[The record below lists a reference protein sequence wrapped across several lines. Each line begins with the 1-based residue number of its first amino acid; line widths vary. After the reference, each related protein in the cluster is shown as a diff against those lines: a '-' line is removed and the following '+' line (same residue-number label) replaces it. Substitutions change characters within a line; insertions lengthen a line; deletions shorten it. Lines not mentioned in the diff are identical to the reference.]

1 MKKRLIALLLAF
13 VMVLGLTATVFA
25 EGGISI
31 ASIQPE
37 APTHT
42 YIFQAGGVEI
52 GRQIIKHNESLKDPG
67 VPSAPAGQRFV
78 RWDPAVSF
86 DMPVS
91 VTQNQTIP
99 VQAIFETV
107 YTVYFKH
114 DGRTVATKELTDTQP
129 SVSTGDVLVPV
140 GADEKLTGW
149 YFGETRYE
157 RVSMADF
164 PPGSD
169 TLTLTAKVEK
179 GHWIHFNSAGGSYV
193 APQFVTGNTI
203 QPADPARPGFSFEG
217 WYEKS
222 GNRFTFGSPLTSNI
236 TLTAHWRSNTS
247 TKYTVIHWQE
257 KADESGWS
265 LHETETK
272 TGGTDAQTAAAS
284 KSYPGFTAQTI
295 MQQTIQGDAS
305 TIVNVYY
312 ERNEYAVKFYTLNGS
327 TEYTQFQIRAKY
339 GANIRDLW
347 PTHNNS
353 STWAVNLNASGGK
366 YQSNI
371 DTMPLGGKNF
381 YGPVTGNGSE
391 TAYYY
396 TEALP
401 GETGTVSYK
410 GKQYKLD
417 HSDTALGTGYSI
429 TEEDKYPITGFT
441 FLEFD
446 AKWNGGIFPPRYAYN
461 GAKFYYTR
469 NSYDVVFISGSVT
482 EKTQSM
488 KYRQPLD
495 DVSHTPKPPIGKE
508 EYTFAGWYDN
518 ELYTGS
524 EYVLE
529 GKTMPAHHLTLYA
542 KWVPKTYTVT
552 VYDVDRTKILKTF
565 DVPMGGTIPEN
576 KMPKVTLGTGDSF
589 LGWMDMQDHMPFH
602 FDTEIHRD
610 YKLYAKTGNAEQF
623 MVTYA
628 LGGGSGNAPFDSNK
642 YARGAQAVVLP
653 ATGVTPPTG
662 KVFLYWSAGDS
673 TRCYPGGKLT
683 VTGKMTLT
691 AVYGQKTEA
700 VTVTY
705 HSNFA
710 PDEPYTTAD
719 MPNNSTITLP
729 GYTDLDL
736 PENPGYTFA
745 GWNTQ
750 ADGLGKT
757 YMPDDKVLV
766 DTMAP
771 GNDLYAIWAKGSYL
785 LTIHYVYASGG
796 EAKPDHTEVLGFG
809 APYSVISPSIPG
821 YTADKPVVT
830 GTMPAAPV
838 TVTVTYTA
846 STGTPYEVHH
856 YLERLEGAYPAV
868 PDEKDNLR
876 GETGAWTAAAAKS
889 YDGFTPIEFEQK
901 RIKADDLTVVKIF
914 YTRNSYL
921 LTYKDSLSAGVY
933 ASQTYKYGAAVTA
946 IAAPTKTGY
955 TFTGWSPAVPDT
967 MPAEAR
973 TVYAQWRKNTPDTVV
988 FDPNNINGKTLAAK
1002 SLTVYSGSAPWETFE
1017 VVVKEP
1023 AGTQRSSGTV
1033 ILSGGSQSASFTDFD
1048 PITFPA
1054 AGTYTFTV
1062 GEVDR
1067 NTRYMSYDRNL
1078 YTLTVKVEEK
1088 GGMLVIS
1095 DVYYTNAAGRSYR
1108 DFPIVFSN
1116 TYGSYTP
1123 YVPVVP
1129 PKTPDK
1135 LNADDHFAYVIGY
1148 PDGGV
1153 HPYATI
1159 TRAETATIFFRL
1171 LTEKTRKDNLT
1182 KYHSFRDV
1190 PQGAWYNAAV
1200 ATMAKLKIITG
1211 YPDGTFRPDAP
1222 VTRAEFATIAARFDE
1237 KSARTTASFR
1247 DIYGHWAERYISR
1260 SAELGWIRGYTDN
1273 TFRPDQSITRAEAMA
1288 LINRVLNRNPESKDD
1303 LLRSMNIFND
1313 NLDTAKWYYL
1323 DVQEAANSH
1332 DFIRKANG
1340 YEMWKKLRADPDWKA
1355 LER

>member
-37 APTHT
+37 AHTHT

-52 GRQIIKHNESLKDPG
+52 GRQIIKHSESLKDPG

-91 VTQNQTIP
+91 VTQTQTIT

-107 YTVYFKH
+107 YTVYFCYE
-114 DGRTVATKELTDTQP
+114 GRTVATKELTDTQ
-129 SVSTGDVLVPV
+129 SFVSTGDVLVPV
-140 GADEKLTGW
+140 GVDGKLTGW
-149 YFGETRYE
+149 YIGEKRYE
-157 RVSMADF
+157 RVSTADF
-164 PPGSD
+164 PAGSD
-169 TLTLTAKVEK
+169 TLTLTARVDK

-203 QPADPARPGFSFEG
+203 QPADPAKAGFLFEG
-217 WYEKS
+217 WYDANGE
-222 GNRFTFGSPLTSNI
+222 RFTFGSPLTSNI
-236 TLTAHWRSNTS
+236 TLTASWKSNTS

-257 KADESGWS
+257 NADNNEYAFWES
-265 LHETETK
+265 EEK
-272 TGGTDAQTAAAS
+272 YDATGALTSAAA
-284 KSYPGFTAQTI
+284 KSYEGFTAQTI
-295 MQQTIQGDAS
+295 TQQTINGDGS

-312 ERNEYAVKFYTLNGS
+312 KRNVYAVKFFTIKYEGGLLSGKYVKDKEIDS
-327 TEYTQFQIRAKY
+327 IRITAKY
-339 GANIRDLW
+339 GANISNMW
-347 PTHNNS
+347 PGGIWTTS
-353 STWAVNLNASGGK
+353 PGGSTFQASIG
-366 YQSNI
+366 
-371 DTMPLGGKNF
+371 TMPLGGDEFFKTDQGSAKADYYLQSLAGN
-381 YGPVTGNGSE
+381 YVLHHTDTGGPSSSIVT
-391 TAYYY
+391 
-396 TEALP
+396 
-401 GETGTVSYK
+401 
-410 GKQYKLD
+410 D
-417 HSDTALGTGYSI
+417 
-429 TEEDKYPITGFT
+429 EDRYPITGFT
-441 FLEFD
+441 CNT
-446 AKWNGGIFPPRYAYN
+446 AKSAKNGAWYN
-461 GAKFYYTR
+461 GAKFYYDR
-469 NSYDVVFISGSVT
+469 NSYQIVFMNHGSK
-482 EKTQSM
+482 EKELVRKYEQSIADAG
-488 KYRQPLD
+488 Y
-495 DVSHTPKPPIGKE
+495 TPTAPANMQD
-508 EYTFAGWYDN
+508 YTFGGWFDN
-518 ELYTGS
+518 EKCEGSAYVFTG
-524 EYVLE
+524 
-529 GKTMPAHHLTLYA
+529 KKMPAHNLTLYA
-542 KWVPKTYTVT
+542 KWVPKTYSVT
-552 VYDVDRTKILKTF
+552 VYDVDRIKVIKTF
-565 DVPMGGTIPEN
+565 TDVPMGRTIPEN
-576 KMPKVTLGTGDSF
+576 QMPEGKVTLGTGDTF
-589 LGWMDMQDHMPFH
+589 LGWMDMLDNMPFH
-602 FDTEIHRD
+602 FDTKIYRD
-610 YKLYAKTGNAEQF
+610 YKLYAKTGNKERF
-623 MVTYA
+623 EVTYDI
-628 LGGGSGNAPFDSNK
+628 GDGSGDAPGDPNG

-653 ATGVTPPTG
+653 AAGVTPPTG
-662 KVFLYWSAGDS
+662 KVFLYWTAGDS

-683 VTGKMTLT
+683 VTDNMKLT
-691 AVYGQKTEA
+691 AVYGQKTET
-700 VTVTY
+700 VEVTY

-710 PDEPYTTAD
+710 PDETYTTAE

-729 GYTDLDL
+729 GYTDLGL
-736 PENPGYTFA
+736 PENQGYTFA

-750 ADGLGKT
+750 ANGSGTK
-757 YMPDDKVLV
+757 YMPGDKVLV

-771 GNDLYAIWAKGSYL
+771 GNHLYAIWAKG
-785 LTIHYVYASGG
+785 
-796 EAKPDHTEVLGFG
+796 
-809 APYSVISPSIPG
+809 
-821 YTADKPVVT
+821 
-830 GTMPAAPV
+830 
-838 TVTVTYTA
+838 
-846 STGTPYEVHH
+846 TGTPYEVHH

-868 PDEKDNLR
+868 PYEKDNLR

-901 RIKADDLTVVKIF
+901 RIKADGSTVVKIF

-921 LTYKDSLSAGVY
+921 FTYKDSLSAGVY

-946 IAAPTKTGY
+946 IADPTKTGY
-955 TFTGWSPAVPDT
+955 TFTGWSPTVPDK
-967 MPAEAR
+967 MPAGAR
-973 TVYAQWRKNTPDTVV
+973 TVYAQWRKTTPDTVV
-988 FDPNNINGKTLAAK
+988 FDPNNINGKTLAVK

-1033 ILSGGSQSASFTDFD
+1033 RLSGGSQSASFTGFD

-1095 DVYYTNAAGRSYR
+1095 DVYYTNAAGRSFR

-1116 TYGSYTP
+1116 TYGIYTP

-1153 HPYATI
+1153 HPHATI

-1211 YPDGTFRPDAP
+1211 YPDGTFQPDAP
-1222 VTRAEFATIAARFDE
+1222 VTRAEFAAIAARFDE

-1313 NLDTAKWYYL
+1313 NLDTTKWYYL

>member
-1 MKKRLIALLLAF
+1 M
-13 VMVLGLTATVFA
+13 
-25 EGGISI
+25 
-31 ASIQPE
+31 
-37 APTHT
+37 
-42 YIFQAGGVEI
+42 
-52 GRQIIKHNESLKDPG
+52 LKDPG

-78 RWDPAVSF
+78 RWAPAVSF
-86 DMPVS
+86 GMPVS
-91 VTQNQTIP
+91 VTQTQTIT

-157 RVSMADF
+157 TVSKADF
-164 PPGSD
+164 LAGD
-169 TLTLTAKVEK
+169 TLTLTARVEK

-203 QPADPARPGFSFEG
+203 PPADPARPGFSFEG
-217 WYEKS
+217 WYEES
-222 GNRFTFGSPLTSNI
+222 ENRFTFGSPLTSNI
-236 TLTAHWRSNTS
+236 TLTAHWKSNTS

-272 TGGTDAQTAAAS
+272 TGGTGAQTAAAA
-284 KSYPGFTAQTI
+284 KSYDGFTAQTI
-295 MQQTIQGDAS
+295 TQQTINGDGS

-312 ERNEYAVKFYTLNGS
+312 KRNVYAVKFFTIKYEGGLLSGKYVKDKEIDS
-327 TEYTQFQIRAKY
+327 IRITAKY
-339 GANIRDLW
+339 GANISKKWPGGLW
-347 PTHNNS
+347 ATSPGG
-353 STWAVNLNASGGK
+353 STFQASIG
-366 YQSNI
+366 
-371 DTMPLGGKNF
+371 TMPLGGDEFFK
-381 YGPVTGNGSE
+381 TDQGNAKADYFLQSLAGN
-391 TAYYY
+391 Y
-396 TEALP
+396 
-401 GETGTVSYK
+401 V
-410 GKQYKLD
+410 LD
-417 HSDTALGTGYSI
+417 HTDTGGDSSSI
-429 TEEDKYPITGFT
+429 VTNEDRYPITGFT
-441 FLEFD
+441 CNT
-446 AKWNGGIFPPRYAYN
+446 AKSAKNGAWYN
-461 GAKFYYTR
+461 GAKFYYDR
-469 NSYDVVFISGSVT
+469 NSYKIVFMNHGSK
-482 EKTQSM
+482 EKELVRKYEQSIADAG
-488 KYRQPLD
+488 Y
-495 DVSHTPKPPIGKE
+495 TPTAPANMQD
-508 EYTFAGWYDN
+508 YTFGGWFDN
-518 ELYTGS
+518 QKCEGSAYVFTG
-524 EYVLE
+524 
-529 GKTMPAHHLTLYA
+529 KKMPAHNLTLYA

-552 VYDVDRTKILKTF
+552 VYDVDRTTVLETF
-565 DVPMGGTIPEN
+565 TAVPMGGTILESQMPED
-576 KMPKVTLGTGDSF
+576 KVTLGTGDTF

-602 FDTEIHRD
+602 FDTKIHRD
-610 YKLYAKTGNAEQF
+610 YKLYAKTGNAEKF
-623 MVTYA
+623 EVTYA
-628 LGGGSGNAPFDSNK
+628 LGDGSGKAPVDSNK

-653 ATGVTPPTG
+653 AAGVTPPEG

-691 AVYGQKTEA
+691 AVYGQTTEA
-700 VTVTY
+700 VRVTY

-710 PDEPYTTAD
+710 PDKTYTTAD

-729 GYTDLDL
+729 GYTGLGL

-750 ADGLGKT
+750 ADGSGMT
-757 YMPDDKVLV
+757 FRPGVKVLV

-771 GNDLYAIWAKGSYL
+771 GNHLYAIWVKG
-785 LTIHYVYASGG
+785 
-796 EAKPDHTEVLGFG
+796 
-809 APYSVISPSIPG
+809 
-821 YTADKPVVT
+821 
-830 GTMPAAPV
+830 
-838 TVTVTYTA
+838 
-846 STGTPYEVHH
+846 TGTPYEVHH
-856 YLERLEGAYPAV
+856 YLERLEGAYPYV
-868 PDEKDNLR
+868 PNEKDNLR

-889 YDGFTPIEFEQK
+889 YNGFTPMGFAQE
-901 RIKADDLTVVKIF
+901 RIKADGSTVVKIF

-946 IAAPTKTGY
+946 IADPTKTGY
-955 TFTGWSPAVPDT
+955 TFTGWSPAVPDK

-973 TVYAQWRKNTPDTVV
+973 TVYAQWRKTTPDTVV

-1033 ILSGGSQSASFTDFD
+1033 RLSGGSQSASFTVFD

-1153 HPYATI
+1153 HPHATI

-1211 YPDGTFRPDAP
+1211 YPDGTFQPDAP
-1222 VTRAEFATIAARFDE
+1222 VTRAEFAAIAARFDE

>member
-1 MKKRLIALLLAF
+1 MYDVKFFTIKYAWFSGKYVKDKEIYCITAKYDANISKKWP
-13 VMVLGLTATVFA
+13 
-25 EGGISI
+25 GGIWTTSPGGSTFQ
-31 ASIQPE
+31 ASI
-37 APTHT
+37 
-42 YIFQAGGVEI
+42 G
-52 GRQIIKHNESLKDPG
+52 
-67 VPSAPAGQRFV
+67 
-78 RWDPAVSF
+78 
-86 DMPVS
+86 
-91 VTQNQTIP
+91 
-99 VQAIFETV
+99 
-107 YTVYFKH
+107 
-114 DGRTVATKELTDTQP
+114 
-129 SVSTGDVLVPV
+129 
-140 GADEKLTGW
+140 
-149 YFGETRYE
+149 
-157 RVSMADF
+157 
-164 PPGSD
+164 
-169 TLTLTAKVEK
+169 
-179 GHWIHFNSAGGSYV
+179 
-193 APQFVTGNTI
+193 
-203 QPADPARPGFSFEG
+203 
-217 WYEKS
+217 
-222 GNRFTFGSPLTSNI
+222 
-236 TLTAHWRSNTS
+236 
-247 TKYTVIHWQE
+247 
-257 KADESGWS
+257 
-265 LHETETK
+265 
-272 TGGTDAQTAAAS
+272 
-284 KSYPGFTAQTI
+284 
-295 MQQTIQGDAS
+295 
-305 TIVNVYY
+305 
-312 ERNEYAVKFYTLNGS
+312 
-327 TEYTQFQIRAKY
+327 
-339 GANIRDLW
+339 
-347 PTHNNS
+347 
-353 STWAVNLNASGGK
+353 
-366 YQSNI
+366 
-371 DTMPLGGKNF
+371 TMPLGGDEFFK
-381 YGPVTGNGSE
+381 TDQGNAKADYFLQSLAGN
-391 TAYYY
+391 Y
-396 TEALP
+396 
-401 GETGTVSYK
+401 V
-410 GKQYKLD
+410 LD
-417 HSDTALGTGYSI
+417 HTDTGGSGRSKVTD
-429 TEEDKYPITGFT
+429 EDRYQITGFT
-441 FLEFD
+441 CNTAIS
-446 AKWNGGIFPPRYAYN
+446 AKNGDRYN
-461 GAKFYYTR
+461 GAKFYYDR
-469 NSYDVVFISGSVT
+469 NSYKIVFMNHGSK
-482 EKTQSM
+482 EKELVRKYEQSIADAD
-488 KYRQPLD
+488 Y
-495 DVSHTPKPPIGKE
+495 TPTAPANMQD
-508 EYTFAGWYDN
+508 YTFGGWFDN
-518 ELYTGS
+518 EKCEGS
-524 EYVLE
+524 AYVFT
-529 GKTMPAHHLTLYA
+529 GKTMPAHNLTLYA
-542 KWVPKTYTVT
+542 KWVPKTYSVT
-552 VYDVDRTKILKTF
+552 VYDVDRTKILRTF
-565 DVPMGGTIPEN
+565 DVPMGRTIPESQ
-576 KMPKVTLGTGDSF
+576 MPEDKVTLGTGDTF

-623 MVTYA
+623 EVTYA
-628 LGGGSGNAPFDSNK
+628 LGDGSGKAPVDSNK

-653 ATGVTPPTG
+653 ATGVTPPEG
-662 KVFLYWSAGDS
+662 KVFLYWSAAGDS

-691 AVYGQKTEA
+691 AVYGQTTEA
-700 VTVTY
+700 VRVTY

-710 PDEPYTTAD
+710 TDETYTTAD

-729 GYTDLDL
+729 GYTGLGL

-750 ADGLGKT
+750 ANGSGTT
-757 YMPDDKVLV
+757 YQPGGKVLV

-771 GNDLYAIWAKGSYL
+771 GNHLYAIWVKG
-785 LTIHYVYASGG
+785 
-796 EAKPDHTEVLGFG
+796 
-809 APYSVISPSIPG
+809 
-821 YTADKPVVT
+821 
-830 GTMPAAPV
+830 
-838 TVTVTYTA
+838 
-846 STGTPYEVHH
+846 TGTPYEVHH
-856 YLERLEGAYPAV
+856 YLERLEGAYPYV
-868 PDEKDNLR
+868 PHEKDNLR

-901 RIKADDLTVVKIF
+901 RIKADDSTVVKIF

-955 TFTGWSPAVPDT
+955 TFTGWSPAVPAT
-967 MPAEAR
+967 MPAGAL
-973 TVYAQWRKNTPDTVV
+973 TVYAQWRKTTPDTVV

-1033 ILSGGSQSASFTDFD
+1033 RLSGGSQSASFIGFD
-1048 PITFPA
+1048 LITFPA

-1153 HPYATI
+1153 HPHATI
-1159 TRAETATIFFRL
+1159 TRAETATVFFRL

-1211 YPDGTFRPDAP
+1211 YPDGTFQPDAP
-1222 VTRAEFATIAARFDE
+1222 VTRAEFAAIAARFDE

>member
-1 MKKRLIALLLAF
+1 
-13 VMVLGLTATVFA
+13 
-25 EGGISI
+25 
-31 ASIQPE
+31 
-37 APTHT
+37 
-42 YIFQAGGVEI
+42 
-52 GRQIIKHNESLKDPG
+52 
-67 VPSAPAGQRFV
+67 
-78 RWDPAVSF
+78 
-86 DMPVS
+86 MPVS
-91 VTQNQTIP
+91 VTQTQTIT

-107 YTVYFKH
+107 YTVYFCYK
-114 DGRTVATKELTDTQP
+114 GRTVATKELTDTQP

-157 RVSMADF
+157 RVSTADF
-164 PPGSD
+164 PVGSD
-169 TLTLTAKVEK
+169 TLTLTAKVDK
-179 GHWIHFNSAGGSYV
+179 GHWIHFDSAGGSYV

-203 QPADPARPGFSFEG
+203 PPADPARPGFSFEG
-217 WYEKS
+217 WYEESEKQ
-222 GNRFTFGSPLTSNI
+222 FTFGSPLTSNI
-236 TLTAHWRSNTS
+236 TLTAHWKSNTS

-295 MQQTIQGDAS
+295 TQQTINGDGS

-312 ERNEYAVKFYTLNGS
+312 KRNVYDVKFFTIKYAWFSGKYVKDKEIYCITAKYDANISKKWPGGIWTTSPGGS
-327 TEYTQFQIRAKY
+327 TFQ
-339 GANIRDLW
+339 
-347 PTHNNS
+347 
-353 STWAVNLNASGGK
+353 ASIG
-366 YQSNI
+366 
-371 DTMPLGGKNF
+371 TMPLGGDEFFK
-381 YGPVTGNGSE
+381 TDQGNAKADYFLQSLAGN
-391 TAYYY
+391 Y
-396 TEALP
+396 
-401 GETGTVSYK
+401 V
-410 GKQYKLD
+410 LD
-417 HSDTALGTGYSI
+417 HTDTGGSGRSKVTD
-429 TEEDKYPITGFT
+429 EDRYQITGFT
-441 FLEFD
+441 CNTAIS
-446 AKWNGGIFPPRYAYN
+446 AKNGDRYN
-461 GAKFYYTR
+461 GAKFYYDR
-469 NSYDVVFISGSVT
+469 NSYKIVFMNHGSK
-482 EKTQSM
+482 EKELVRKYEQSIADAD
-488 KYRQPLD
+488 Y
-495 DVSHTPKPPIGKE
+495 TPTAPANMQD
-508 EYTFAGWYDN
+508 YTFGGWFDN
-518 ELYTGS
+518 EKCEGS
-524 EYVLE
+524 AYVFT
-529 GKTMPAHHLTLYA
+529 GKTMPAHNLTLYA
-542 KWVPKTYTVT
+542 KWVPKTYSVT
-552 VYDVDRTKILKTF
+552 VYDVDRTKILRTF
-565 DVPMGGTIPEN
+565 DVPMGRTIPESQ
-576 KMPKVTLGTGDSF
+576 MPEDKVTLGTGDTF

-623 MVTYA
+623 EVTYA
-628 LGGGSGNAPFDSNK
+628 LGDGSGKAPVDSNK

-653 ATGVTPPTG
+653 ATGVTPPEG
-662 KVFLYWSAGDS
+662 KVFLYWSAAGDS

-691 AVYGQKTEA
+691 AVYGQTTEA

-710 PDEPYTTAD
+710 TDETYTTAD

-729 GYTDLDL
+729 GYTGLGL

-750 ADGLGKT
+750 ANGSGTT
-757 YMPDDKVLV
+757 YQPGGKVLV

-771 GNDLYAIWAKGSYL
+771 GNHLYAIWVKG
-785 LTIHYVYASGG
+785 
-796 EAKPDHTEVLGFG
+796 
-809 APYSVISPSIPG
+809 
-821 YTADKPVVT
+821 
-830 GTMPAAPV
+830 
-838 TVTVTYTA
+838 
-846 STGTPYEVHH
+846 TGTPYEVHH
-856 YLERLEGAYPAV
+856 YLERLEGAYPYV
-868 PDEKDNLR
+868 PHEKDNLR

-901 RIKADDLTVVKIF
+901 RIKADDSTVVKIF

-955 TFTGWSPAVPDT
+955 TFTGWSPAVPAT
-967 MPAEAR
+967 MPAGAL
-973 TVYAQWRKNTPDTVV
+973 TVYAQWRKTTPDTVV

-1033 ILSGGSQSASFTDFD
+1033 RLSGGSQSASFIGFD
-1048 PITFPA
+1048 LITFPA

-1153 HPYATI
+1153 HPHATI
-1159 TRAETATIFFRL
+1159 TRAETATVFFRL

-1211 YPDGTFRPDAP
+1211 YPDGTFQPDAP
-1222 VTRAEFATIAARFDE
+1222 VTRAEFAAIAARFDE

>member
-1 MKKRLIALLLAF
+1 
-13 VMVLGLTATVFA
+13 
-25 EGGISI
+25 
-31 ASIQPE
+31 
-37 APTHT
+37 
-42 YIFQAGGVEI
+42 
-52 GRQIIKHNESLKDPG
+52 
-67 VPSAPAGQRFV
+67 
-78 RWDPAVSF
+78 
-86 DMPVS
+86 MPVS
-91 VTQNQTIP
+91 VTQTQTIT

-107 YTVYFKH
+107 YTVYFCYK
-114 DGRTVATKELTDTQP
+114 GRTVATKELTDTQP

-157 RVSMADF
+157 TVSTADF
-164 PPGSD
+164 LAGD
-169 TLTLTAKVEK
+169 TLTLTARVDK
-179 GHWIHFNSAGGSYV
+179 GHWIHFNSDGGSYV

-203 QPADPARPGFSFEG
+203 PPADPARPGFSFEG
-217 WYEKS
+217 WYEES
-222 GNRFTFGSPLTSNI
+222 GNRFTFGNQLTSNI
-236 TLTAHWRSNTS
+236 TLTARWESNTS

-272 TGGTDAQTAAAS
+272 TGGTGAQTAAAS

-295 MQQTIQGDAS
+295 MQQTIQGDGS

-312 ERNEYAVKFYTLNGS
+312 KRNVYEVKFFTIKYERSGFS
-327 TEYTQFQIRAKY
+327 RKYVKDKEIDSIRITAKY
-339 GANIRDLW
+339 GANISEKW
-347 PTHNNS
+347 PGGIWTTEPGG
-353 STWAVNLNASGGK
+353 STFQASIG
-366 YQSNI
+366 
-371 DTMPLGGKNF
+371 TMPLEGDEFFK
-381 YGPVTGNGSE
+381 TSQGSAE
-391 TAYYY
+391 AYYY
-396 TEALP
+396 LESLA
-401 GETGTVSYK
+401 GDYV
-410 GKQYKLD
+410 LD
-417 HSDTALGTGYSI
+417 HTDTGGASSSTV
-429 TEEDKYPITGFT
+429 TNEDRYPITGFT
-441 FLEFD
+441 CNT
-446 AKWNGGIFPPRYAYN
+446 AKSAKNGAWYN
-461 GAKFYYTR
+461 GAKFYYDR
-469 NSYDVVFISGSVT
+469 NSYQIVFMNHGSK
-482 EKTQSM
+482 EKELVKKYEQSIADAG
-488 KYRQPLD
+488 Y
-495 DVSHTPKPPIGKE
+495 TPTAPANMQD
-508 EYTFAGWYDN
+508 YTFGGWFDN
-518 ELYTGS
+518 EKCEGSAYVFTG
-524 EYVLE
+524 
-529 GKTMPAHHLTLYA
+529 KKMPAHHLTLYA
-542 KWVPKTYTVT
+542 KWVPKTYSVT
-552 VYDVDRTKILKTF
+552 VYDVDRTTVLRTF
-565 DVPMGGTIPEN
+565 DVPMGGTIPESQ
-576 KMPKVTLGTGDSF
+576 MPEVTLGTGDSF

-602 FDTEIHRD
+602 FDTRIHRD

-623 MVTYA
+623 TVTYA
-628 LGGGSGNAPFDSNK
+628 LGGGSGNAPVDSNR

-662 KVFLYWSAGDS
+662 KVFLYWSAAGDS

-691 AVYGQKTEA
+691 AVYGQTTEA

-710 PDEPYTTAD
+710 TDETYTTAD

-729 GYTDLDL
+729 GYTGLGL

-750 ADGLGKT
+750 ANGSGTT
-757 YMPDDKVLV
+757 YQPGGKVLV

-771 GNDLYAIWAKGSYL
+771 GNHLYAIWVKG
-785 LTIHYVYASGG
+785 
-796 EAKPDHTEVLGFG
+796 
-809 APYSVISPSIPG
+809 
-821 YTADKPVVT
+821 
-830 GTMPAAPV
+830 
-838 TVTVTYTA
+838 
-846 STGTPYEVHH
+846 TGTPYEVHH
-856 YLERLEGAYPAV
+856 YLERLEGAYPYV
-868 PDEKDNLR
+868 PHEKDNLR

-901 RIKADDLTVVKIF
+901 RIKADDSTVVKIF

-955 TFTGWSPAVPDT
+955 TFTGWSPAVPAT
-967 MPAEAR
+967 MPAGAL
-973 TVYAQWRKNTPDTVV
+973 TVYAQWRKTTPDTVV

-1033 ILSGGSQSASFTDFD
+1033 RLSGGSQSASFIGFD
-1048 PITFPA
+1048 LITFPA

-1153 HPYATI
+1153 HPHATI

-1211 YPDGTFRPDAP
+1211 YPDGTFQPDAP
-1222 VTRAEFATIAARFDE
+1222 VTRAEFAAIAARFDE

>member
-1 MKKRLIALLLAF
+1 MR
-13 VMVLGLTATVFA
+13 
-25 EGGISI
+25 
-31 ASIQPE
+31 
-37 APTHT
+37 
-42 YIFQAGGVEI
+42 
-52 GRQIIKHNESLKDPG
+52 DPG

-91 VTQNQTIP
+91 VTQTQTIT

-149 YFGETRYE
+149 YIGGTRYE
-157 RVSMADF
+157 TVSKADF
-164 PPGSD
+164 LAGD
-169 TLTLTAKVEK
+169 TLTLTARVEK

-203 QPADPARPGFSFEG
+203 PPADPARPGFSFEG
-217 WYEKS
+217 WYEES
-222 GNRFTFGSPLTSNI
+222 GKQFTFGNQLTSNI
-236 TLTAHWRSNTS
+236 TLTARWESNTS

-272 TGGTDAQTAAAS
+272 TGGTGAQTAAAA
-284 KSYPGFTAQTI
+284 KSYDGFTAQTI
-295 MQQTIQGDAS
+295 TQQTINGDGS

-312 ERNEYAVKFYTLNGS
+312 KRNVYDVKFFTIKYEGGLLSGKYVKDKEIDS
-327 TEYTQFQIRAKY
+327 IRITAKY
-339 GANIRDLW
+339 GANISKKWPGGLW
-347 PTHNNS
+347 ATSPGG
-353 STWAVNLNASGGK
+353 STFQASIG
-366 YQSNI
+366 
-371 DTMPLGGKNF
+371 TMPLGGDEFFK
-381 YGPVTGNGSE
+381 TSQGSAE
-391 TAYYY
+391 AYYY
-396 TEALP
+396 LESLAGDYVLHHTD
-401 GETGTVSYK
+401 TGGASSSTV
-410 GKQYKLD
+410 
-417 HSDTALGTGYSI
+417 TN
-429 TEEDKYPITGFT
+429 EDRYPITGFT
-441 FLEFD
+441 CNT
-446 AKWNGGIFPPRYAYN
+446 AKSAKNGDRYN
-461 GAKFYYTR
+461 GAKFYYDR
-469 NSYDVVFISGSVT
+469 ISYQIVFMNHGSK
-482 EKTQSM
+482 EKELVRKYEQSIADAG
-488 KYRQPLD
+488 Y
-495 DVSHTPKPPIGKE
+495 TPTAPANMQD
-508 EYTFAGWYDN
+508 YTFGGWFDN
-518 ELYTGS
+518 QKCEGSAYVFTG
-524 EYVLE
+524 
-529 GKTMPAHHLTLYA
+529 KKMPAHHLTLYA
-542 KWVPKTYTVT
+542 KWVPKTYSVT
-552 VYDVDRTKILKTF
+552 VYDVDRTKILRTF
-565 DVPMGGTIPEN
+565 DVPMGRTIPESQ
-576 KMPKVTLGTGDSF
+576 MPEDKVTLGTGDTF

-623 MVTYA
+623 EVTYA
-628 LGGGSGNAPFDSNK
+628 LGDGSGKAPVDSNK

-653 ATGVTPPTG
+653 ATGVTPPEG
-662 KVFLYWSAGDS
+662 KVFLYWSAAGDS

-691 AVYGQKTEA
+691 AVYGQKTEV

-710 PDEPYTTAD
+710 TDKTDMTAD

-729 GYTDLDL
+729 GYTGLGL

-750 ADGLGKT
+750 ANGSGMT
-757 YMPDDKVLV
+757 FRTGEKVLV

-771 GNDLYAIWAKGSYL
+771 GNHLYAIWEKG
-785 LTIHYVYASGG
+785 
-796 EAKPDHTEVLGFG
+796 
-809 APYSVISPSIPG
+809 
-821 YTADKPVVT
+821 
-830 GTMPAAPV
+830 
-838 TVTVTYTA
+838 
-846 STGTPYEVHH
+846 TGTPYEVHH
-856 YLERLEGAYPAV
+856 YLERLEGAYPYV
-868 PDEKDNLR
+868 PHEKDNLR

-889 YDGFTPIEFEQK
+889 YDGFTPMGFAQEM
-901 RIKADDLTVVKIF
+901 IKADGSTVVKIF

-921 LTYKDSLSAGVY
+921 LTYKDSLSTGVY

-946 IAAPTKTGY
+946 IADPTKTGY
-955 TFTGWSPAVPDT
+955 TFTGWSPSVPAT
-967 MPAEAR
+967 MPPVAL
-973 TVYAQWRKNTPDTVV
+973 TVYAQWRKTTPDTVV

-1033 ILSGGSQSASFTDFD
+1033 RLSGGSQSASFTGFD
-1048 PITFPA
+1048 LITFPA

-1153 HPYATI
+1153 HPHATI
-1159 TRAETATIFFRL
+1159 TRAETATVFFRL

-1211 YPDGTFRPDAP
+1211 YPDGTFQPDAP
-1222 VTRAEFATIAARFDE
+1222 VTRAEFAAIAARFDE

-1340 YEMWKKLRADPDWKA
+1340 YEMWKKLRTDPDWKA

>member
-31 ASIQPE
+31 ASIQPD
-37 APTHT
+37 AHTHT

-52 GRQIIKHNESLKDPG
+52 GKQIIKHNESLKDPG

-86 DMPVS
+86 GTPVS
-91 VTQNQTIP
+91 VTQTQTIT

-107 YTVYFKH
+107 YTVYFCYK
-114 DGRTVATKELTDTQP
+114 DRTVATKELMDTQLF
-129 SVSTGDVLVPV
+129 VSTGDVLVPV

-149 YFGETRYE
+149 YFGERRYE
-157 RVSMADF
+157 TVSTADF

-169 TLTLTAKVEK
+169 TLTLTARVDK
-179 GHWIHFNSAGGSYV
+179 GHWIHFNSDGGSYV

-203 QPADPARPGFSFEG
+203 QPVDPTRPGFLFEG
-217 WYEKS
+217 WYEES
-222 GNRFTFGSPLTSNI
+222 GNRFTFGSQLTSNI
-236 TLTAHWRSNTS
+236 TLIAHWKSNTS

-257 KADESGWS
+257 NADNNEYALRESEEKSGA
-265 LHETETK
+265 
-272 TGGTDAQTAAAS
+272 TGAPTSAAA
-284 KSYPGFTAQTI
+284 KSYQGFTAQTI
-295 MQQTIQGDAS
+295 TQQTINGDGS

-312 ERNEYAVKFYTLNGS
+312 KRNVYDVKFFTIKYKGLWPFGS
-327 TEYTQFQIRAKY
+327 YVKDKEINRITAKY
-339 GANIRDLW
+339 GANISGQW
-347 PTHNNS
+347 PGGIWTTS
-353 STWAVNLNASGGK
+353 PGGSTFQASIG
-366 YQSNI
+366 
-371 DTMPLGGKNF
+371 TMPLGGDEFFKTDQGSAKADYYLQSLAGN
-381 YGPVTGNGSE
+381 YVLHHTDTGGPSSSIVT
-391 TAYYY
+391 
-396 TEALP
+396 
-401 GETGTVSYK
+401 
-410 GKQYKLD
+410 D
-417 HSDTALGTGYSI
+417 
-429 TEEDKYPITGFT
+429 EDRYPITGFT
-441 FLEFD
+441 CNT
-446 AKWNGGIFPPRYAYN
+446 AKSAKNGAWYN
-461 GAKFYYTR
+461 GAEFYYDR
-469 NSYDVVFISGSVT
+469 ISYQIVFMNHGSK
-482 EKTQSM
+482 EKELFRKYEQSIADAG
-488 KYRQPLD
+488 Y
-495 DVSHTPKPPIGKE
+495 TPTAPANMQD
-508 EYTFAGWYDN
+508 YTFGGWFDN
-518 ELYTGS
+518 EKCEGSAYVFTG
-524 EYVLE
+524 
-529 GKTMPAHHLTLYA
+529 KKMPAHHLTLYA

-552 VYDVDRTKILKTF
+552 VYDVDRTTVLETF
-565 DVPMGGTIPEN
+565 TAVLMGGTILESQMPE
-576 KMPKVTLGTGDSF
+576 VTLGTGDSF

-602 FDTEIHRD
+602 FDTRIHRD

-623 MVTYA
+623 VVTYA
-628 LGGGSGNAPFDSNK
+628 RGDGSGNAPVDSNT

-653 ATGVTPPTG
+653 ATGVTPPEG
-662 KVFLYWSAGDS
+662 KVFLYWSAAGDS

-683 VTGKMTLT
+683 VTGDMTLT

-710 PDEPYTTAD
+710 PDKTDTTAA

-729 GYTDLDL
+729 GYTGLDL

-750 ADGLGKT
+750 ADGLGTTFKSGS
-757 YMPDDKVLV
+757 KVLV

-771 GNDLYAIWAKGSYL
+771 GNHLYAIWEKG
-785 LTIHYVYASGG
+785 
-796 EAKPDHTEVLGFG
+796 
-809 APYSVISPSIPG
+809 
-821 YTADKPVVT
+821 
-830 GTMPAAPV
+830 
-838 TVTVTYTA
+838 
-846 STGTPYEVHH
+846 TGTPYEVHH
-856 YLERLEGAYPAV
+856 YLERLEGAYPYV
-868 PDEKDNLR
+868 PNEKDNLR

-889 YDGFTPIEFEQK
+889 YDGFTPMGFAQE
-901 RIKADDLTVVKIF
+901 RIKADGSTVVKIF

-946 IAAPTKTGY
+946 IADPTKTGY
-955 TFTGWSPAVPDT
+955 TFTGWSPAVPAK
-967 MPAEAR
+967 MPAEAL

-1033 ILSGGSQSASFTDFD
+1033 SLSGGSQSASFTGFD

-1153 HPYATI
+1153 HPHATI

-1211 YPDGTFRPDAP
+1211 YPDGTFQPDAP
-1222 VTRAEFATIAARFDE
+1222 VTRAEFAAIAARFDE

>member
-1 MKKRLIALLLAF
+1 
-13 VMVLGLTATVFA
+13 
-25 EGGISI
+25 
-31 ASIQPE
+31 
-37 APTHT
+37 
-42 YIFQAGGVEI
+42 
-52 GRQIIKHNESLKDPG
+52 
-67 VPSAPAGQRFV
+67 
-78 RWDPAVSF
+78 
-86 DMPVS
+86 MPVS
-91 VTQNQTIP
+91 VTQTQTIT

-114 DGRTVATKELTDTQP
+114 EGRTVATKELTDTQP

-149 YFGETRYE
+149 YIGGTRYE
-157 RVSMADF
+157 TVSTADF
-164 PPGSD
+164 PVGSD
-169 TLTLTAKVEK
+169 TLTLTARVEK
-179 GHWIHFNSAGGSYV
+179 GHWIHFDSDGGSYV

-203 QPADPARPGFSFEG
+203 PPADPARPGFLFKG
-217 WYEKS
+217 WYEQS
-222 GNRFTFGSPLTSNI
+222 GNQFTFGSQLTSNI
-236 TLTAHWRSNTS
+236 TLTARWESNTS

-272 TGGTDAQTAAAS
+272 TGGTDAQTAAAA
-284 KSYPGFTAQTI
+284 KSYDGFTAQTI
-295 MQQTIQGDAS
+295 TQQTINGDGS

-312 ERNEYAVKFYTLNGS
+312 KRNVYDVKFFTIKYEGGLLSGKYVKDKEIDS
-327 TEYTQFQIRAKY
+327 IRITAKY
-339 GANIRDLW
+339 GANISKKWPGGLW
-347 PTHNNS
+347 ATSPGG
-353 STWAVNLNASGGK
+353 STFQASIG
-366 YQSNI
+366 
-371 DTMPLGGKNF
+371 TMPLGGDEFFK
-381 YGPVTGNGSE
+381 TSQGSAE
-391 TAYYY
+391 AYYY
-396 TEALP
+396 LESLAGDYVLHHTD
-401 GETGTVSYK
+401 TGGASSSTV
-410 GKQYKLD
+410 
-417 HSDTALGTGYSI
+417 TN
-429 TEEDKYPITGFT
+429 EDRYPITGFT
-441 FLEFD
+441 CNT
-446 AKWNGGIFPPRYAYN
+446 AKSAKNGAWYN
-461 GAKFYYTR
+461 GAKFYYDR
-469 NSYDVVFISGSVT
+469 NSYQIVFMNHGSK
-482 EKTQSM
+482 EKELVKKYEQSIADAG
-488 KYRQPLD
+488 Y
-495 DVSHTPKPPIGKE
+495 TPTAPANMQD
-508 EYTFAGWYDN
+508 YTFGGWFDN
-518 ELYTGS
+518 QKCEGSAYVFTG
-524 EYVLE
+524 
-529 GKTMPAHHLTLYA
+529 KKMPAHHLTLYA
-542 KWVPKTYTVT
+542 KWVPKTYSVT
-552 VYDVDRTKILKTF
+552 VYAVDQTTVIETF
-565 DVPMGGTIPEN
+565 TDVPMGGTILESQMPED
-576 KMPKVTLGTGDSF
+576 KVTLGTGDTF

-602 FDTEIHRD
+602 FDTKIHRD

-623 MVTYA
+623 MVTYV
-628 LGGGSGNAPFDSNK
+628 LGGGSGNAPVDSNK

-653 ATGVTPPTG
+653 ATGVTPPEG
-662 KVFLYWSAGDS
+662 KVFLYWSAAGDS

-683 VTGKMTLT
+683 VTGDMTLT

-710 PDEPYTTAD
+710 PDKTYTTAE

-729 GYTDLDL
+729 GYTDLGL

-750 ADGLGKT
+750 ADGSGTK
-757 YMPDDKVLV
+757 YMPGDKVLV

-771 GNDLYAIWAKGSYL
+771 GNHLYAIWAKGSYL

-796 EAKPDHTEVLGFG
+796 AAKPDHTEELGFG
-809 APYSVISPSIPG
+809 APYSVPSPSIPG

-856 YLERLEGAYPAV
+856 YLERLEGAYPDV
-868 PDEKDNLR
+868 PKEKDNLR

-901 RIKADDLTVVKIF
+901 RIKADGSTVVKIF

-946 IAAPTKTGY
+946 IADPTKTGY

-967 MPAEAR
+967 MPAWAL
-973 TVYAQWRKNTPDTVV
+973 TVYAQWRKTTPDTVV

-1002 SLTVYSGSAPWETFE
+1002 SLTVYSGSAPWEIFE

-1033 ILSGGSQSASFTDFD
+1033 RLSGGSQSASFTGFD
-1048 PITFPA
+1048 LITFPA

-1153 HPYATI
+1153 HPHATI

-1211 YPDGTFRPDAP
+1211 YPDGTFQPDAP
-1222 VTRAEFATIAARFDE
+1222 VTRAEFAAIAARFDE

>member
-52 GRQIIKHNESLKDPG
+52 GKQIIKHNELLRDPG

-78 RWDPAVSF
+78 RWYPAVSF
-86 DMPVS
+86 GMPVS
-91 VTQNQTIP
+91 VTQTQTIT

-149 YFGETRYE
+149 YIDETRYE
-157 RVSMADF
+157 RVSKADF
-164 PPGSD
+164 PAGSD

-179 GHWIHFNSAGGSYV
+179 GHWIHFDSDGGSYV
-193 APQFVTGNTI
+193 APQFVTGNTS

-217 WYEKS
+217 WYEES

-236 TLTAHWRSNTS
+236 TLTARWESNTS

-272 TGGTDAQTAAAS
+272 TGGTGAQTAAAA
-284 KSYPGFTAQTI
+284 KSYDGFTAQTI
-295 MQQTIQGDAS
+295 TQQTINGDGS

-312 ERNEYAVKFYTLNGS
+312 KRNVYAVKFFTIKYEGGLLSGKYVKDKEIDS
-327 TEYTQFQIRAKY
+327 IRITAKY
-339 GANIRDLW
+339 GANISKKWPGGLW
-347 PTHNNS
+347 ATSPGG
-353 STWAVNLNASGGK
+353 STFQASIG
-366 YQSNI
+366 
-371 DTMPLGGKNF
+371 TMPLGGDEFFK
-381 YGPVTGNGSE
+381 TSQGSAE
-391 TAYYY
+391 AYYY
-396 TEALP
+396 LESLAGGYVWDHTD
-401 GETGTVSYK
+401 TGGDS
-410 GKQYKLD
+410 
-417 HSDTALGTGYSI
+417 SSI
-429 TEEDKYPITGFT
+429 VTNEDRYPITGFT
-441 FLEFD
+441 CNT
-446 AKWNGGIFPPRYAYN
+446 AKSAKNGAWYN
-461 GAKFYYTR
+461 GAKFYYDR
-469 NSYDVVFISGSVT
+469 NSYQIVFMNHGSK
-482 EKTQSM
+482 EKELVKEYEQSIADAG
-488 KYRQPLD
+488 Y
-495 DVSHTPKPPIGKE
+495 TPTAPANMQD
-508 EYTFAGWYDN
+508 YTFGGWFDN
-518 ELYTGS
+518 EKCEGS
-524 EYVLE
+524 AYVFT
-529 GKTMPAHHLTLYA
+529 GKTMPAHNLTLYA

-552 VYDVDRTKILKTF
+552 VYDVDRTTDIETF
-565 DVPMGGTIPEN
+565 TDVPMGGTILESQMPEG
-576 KMPKVTLGTGDSF
+576 KVTLGAGDTF

-602 FDTEIHRD
+602 FDTRIHRD
-610 YKLYAKTGNAEQF
+610 YKLYAKTGNAEKF
-623 MVTYA
+623 EVTYA
-628 LGGGSGNAPFDSNK
+628 LGDGSGKAPVDSNK

-662 KVFLYWSAGDS
+662 KVFLYWSAAGDS

-683 VTGKMTLT
+683 VTGYMTLT

-710 PDEPYTTAD
+710 PDKPDMTAA

-750 ADGLGKT
+750 ADGLGTTFKSGS
-757 YMPDDKVLV
+757 KVLV

-771 GNDLYAIWAKGSYL
+771 GNHLYAIWEKG
-785 LTIHYVYASGG
+785 
-796 EAKPDHTEVLGFG
+796 
-809 APYSVISPSIPG
+809 
-821 YTADKPVVT
+821 
-830 GTMPAAPV
+830 
-838 TVTVTYTA
+838 
-846 STGTPYEVHH
+846 TGTPYEVHH

-868 PDEKDNLR
+868 PHEKDNLR

-889 YDGFTPIEFEQK
+889 YDGFTPMGFAQEM
-901 RIKADDLTVVKIF
+901 IKADGSTVVKIF

-946 IAAPTKTGY
+946 IADPTKTGY

-973 TVYAQWRKNTPDTVV
+973 TVYAQWRKTTPDTVV

-1033 ILSGGSQSASFTDFD
+1033 RLSGGSQSASFTGFD
-1048 PITFPA
+1048 LITFPA

-1153 HPYATI
+1153 HPHATI
-1159 TRAETATIFFRL
+1159 TRAETATVFFRL

-1211 YPDGTFRPDAP
+1211 YPDGTFQPDAP
-1222 VTRAEFATIAARFDE
+1222 VTRAEFAAIAARFDE

>member
-52 GRQIIKHNESLKDPG
+52 GRQIIKHNESLRDPG

-78 RWDPAVSF
+78 RWDSAVSF

-91 VTQNQTIP
+91 VTQTQTIT

-114 DGRTVATKELTDTQP
+114 EGRTVATKELTDTQS

-149 YFGETRYE
+149 YIGEKRYE
-157 RVSMADF
+157 RVSTADF
-164 PPGSD
+164 PAGSD

-179 GHWIHFNSAGGSYV
+179 GHWIHFDSDGGSYV

-203 QPADPARPGFSFEG
+203 PPADPARPGFSFEG
-217 WYEKS
+217 WYEES

-236 TLTAHWRSNTS
+236 TLTARWESNTS

-272 TGGTDAQTAAAS
+272 TGGTGAQTAAAS

-295 MQQTIQGDAS
+295 TQQTINGDGS

-312 ERNEYAVKFYTLNGS
+312 KRNVYEVKFFTIKYEGGLLSGKYVKDKEIDS
-327 TEYTQFQIRAKY
+327 IRITAKY
-339 GANIRDLW
+339 GANISEKW
-347 PTHNNS
+347 PGGIWTTS
-353 STWAVNLNASGGK
+353 PGGSTFQASIG
-366 YQSNI
+366 
-371 DTMPLGGKNF
+371 TMPLGGDEFFETDQGSAKADYYLQSLAGN
-381 YGPVTGNGSE
+381 YVLHHTDTGGPSSSIVT
-391 TAYYY
+391 
-396 TEALP
+396 
-401 GETGTVSYK
+401 
-410 GKQYKLD
+410 D
-417 HSDTALGTGYSI
+417 
-429 TEEDKYPITGFT
+429 EDRYQITGFT
-441 FLEFD
+441 CNTAMS
-446 AKWNGGIFPPRYAYN
+446 AKNGDRYN
-461 GAKFYYTR
+461 GAKFYYDR
-469 NSYDVVFISGSVT
+469 NSYKIVFMNHGSK
-482 EKTQSM
+482 EKELVRKYEQSIADAG
-488 KYRQPLD
+488 Y
-495 DVSHTPKPPIGKE
+495 TPTAPANMQD
-508 EYTFAGWYDN
+508 YTFGGWFDN
-518 ELYTGS
+518 EKCEGSAYVFTG
-524 EYVLE
+524 
-529 GKTMPAHHLTLYA
+529 KKMPAHHLTLYA
-542 KWVPKTYTVT
+542 KWVPKTYSVT

-576 KMPKVTLGTGDSF
+576 QMPEVTLGTGDTF

-610 YKLYAKTGNAEQF
+610 YKLYAKTGNEEQF
-623 MVTYA
+623 AVTYA
-628 LGGGSGNAPFDSNK
+628 LGDGSGNAPVDSNR

-653 ATGVTPPTG
+653 ATGVTPPEG
-662 KVFLYWSAGDS
+662 KVFLYWSAAGDS
-673 TRCYPGGKLT
+673 TCCYPGGKLT

-710 PDEPYTTAD
+710 TDKTDMTAA

-750 ADGLGKT
+750 ADGSGMT
-757 YMPDDKVLV
+757 YMSGNKVLV

-771 GNDLYAIWAKGSYL
+771 GNHLYAIWAKG
-785 LTIHYVYASGG
+785 
-796 EAKPDHTEVLGFG
+796 
-809 APYSVISPSIPG
+809 
-821 YTADKPVVT
+821 
-830 GTMPAAPV
+830 
-838 TVTVTYTA
+838 
-846 STGTPYEVHH
+846 TGTPYEVHH
-856 YLERLEGAYPAV
+856 YLERLEGAYPYV
-868 PDEKDNLR
+868 PNEKDNLR

-889 YDGFTPIEFEQK
+889 YDGFTPRKFAQE
-901 RIKADDLTVVKIF
+901 RIKANGSTVVEIF
-914 YTRNSYL
+914 YDRNSYL

-933 ASQTYKYGAAVTA
+933 ASQTYKYDAAVTA

-955 TFTGWSPAVPDT
+955 TFTGWSPTVPAK

-973 TVYAQWRKNTPDTVV
+973 TVYAQWRKTTPDTVV

-1033 ILSGGSQSASFTDFD
+1033 KLSGGSQSASFTGFD
-1048 PITFPA
+1048 LITFPA

-1153 HPYATI
+1153 HPHATI

-1211 YPDGTFRPDAP
+1211 YPDGTFQPDAP
-1222 VTRAEFATIAARFDE
+1222 VTRAEFAAIAARFDE

>member
-31 ASIQPE
+31 ASIQPD
-37 APTHT
+37 AHTHT

-78 RWDPAVSF
+78 RWDSAVSF

-91 VTQNQTIP
+91 VTQTQTIT

-149 YFGETRYE
+149 YIGGTRYE
-157 RVSMADF
+157 TVSKANFLD
-164 PPGSD
+164 GSD
-169 TLTLTAKVEK
+169 TLTLTAKVDK
-179 GHWIHFNSAGGSYV
+179 GHWIHFDSAGGSYV
-193 APQFVTGNTI
+193 APQFVTGNTS
-203 QPADPARPGFSFEG
+203 QPDDPARPGFSFEG
-217 WYEKS
+217 WYEES
-222 GNRFTFGSPLTSNI
+222 GNRFTFGRPLTSNI

-272 TGGTDAQTAAAS
+272 TGGTGAQTAAAS

-295 MQQTIQGDAS
+295 TQQTINGDGS

-312 ERNEYAVKFYTLNGS
+312 KRNVYEVKFYVDKGWLIYNWQEK
-327 TEYTQFQIRAKY
+327 TESRITAKY
-339 GANIRDLW
+339 GANISKKW
-347 PTHNNS
+347 PGGIWTTS
-353 STWAVNLNASGGK
+353 PGGSTFQA
-366 YQSNI
+366 NI
-371 DTMPLGGKNF
+371 DTMPLNGAKF
-381 YGPVTGNGSE
+381 YETSQGNAKADYYLQSLAG
-391 TAYYY
+391 AY
-396 TEALP
+396 
-401 GETGTVSYK
+401 V
-410 GKQYKLD
+410 LD
-417 HSDTALGTGYSI
+417 HTDTGGSGRSKVTN
-429 TEEDKYPITGFT
+429 EDRYPITGFT
-441 FLEFD
+441 CNL
-446 AKWNGGIFPPRYAYN
+446 AKSAKNGDRYN
-461 GAKFYYTR
+461 GAKFYYDR
-469 NSYDVVFISGSVT
+469 NSYKIVFMNHGSK
-482 EKTQSM
+482 EKELVRKYEQSIADAG
-488 KYRQPLD
+488 Y
-495 DVSHTPKPPIGKE
+495 TPTAPANMQD
-508 EYTFAGWYDN
+508 YTFGGWFDN
-518 ELYTGS
+518 QKCEGS
-524 EYVLE
+524 AYVFT

-552 VYDVDRTKILKTF
+552 VYNVDRTTVLRTF
-565 DVPMGGTIPEN
+565 DVPMGGTILESQMPE
-576 KMPKVTLGTGDSF
+576 VTLGTGDSF

-610 YKLYAKTGNAEQF
+610 YKLYAKTGNAEKF
-623 MVTYA
+623 EVTYA
-628 LGGGSGNAPFDSNK
+628 LGDGSGKAPVDSNK

-653 ATGVTPPTG
+653 ATGVTPPPG
-662 KVFLYWSAGDS
+662 KVFLYWSAAGDS

-683 VTGKMTLT
+683 VTGNMTLT

-700 VTVTY
+700 VRVTY

-710 PDEPYTTAD
+710 TDKTDTTAA

-729 GYTDLDL
+729 GYTDLGL
-736 PENPGYTFA
+736 PENQGYTFA

-750 ADGLGKT
+750 ADGSGT
-757 YMPDDKVLV
+757 IYMPGNKVLV

-771 GNDLYAIWAKGSYL
+771 GNHLYAIWVKG
-785 LTIHYVYASGG
+785 
-796 EAKPDHTEVLGFG
+796 
-809 APYSVISPSIPG
+809 
-821 YTADKPVVT
+821 
-830 GTMPAAPV
+830 
-838 TVTVTYTA
+838 
-846 STGTPYEVHH
+846 TGTPYEVHH
-856 YLERLEGAYPAV
+856 YLERLEGAYPYV
-868 PDEKDNLR
+868 PNEKDNLR
-876 GETGAWTAAAAKS
+876 GEAGAWTAAAAKS

-901 RIKADDLTVVKIF
+901 RIKANGSTVVEIF

-933 ASQTYKYGAAVTA
+933 ASQTYKYDAAVTA
-946 IAAPTKTGY
+946 IAPPTKTGY
-955 TFTGWSPAVPDT
+955 TFTGWSPAVPDK

-973 TVYAQWRKNTPDTVV
+973 TVYAQWRKTTPDTVV

-1033 ILSGGSQSASFTDFD
+1033 SLSGGSQSASFTGFD
-1048 PITFPA
+1048 LITFPA

-1153 HPYATI
+1153 HPHATI

-1211 YPDGTFRPDAP
+1211 YPDGTFQPDAP
-1222 VTRAEFATIAARFDE
+1222 VTRAEFAAIAARFDE

>member
-1 MKKRLIALLLAF
+1 
-13 VMVLGLTATVFA
+13 
-25 EGGISI
+25 
-31 ASIQPE
+31 
-37 APTHT
+37 
-42 YIFQAGGVEI
+42 
-52 GRQIIKHNESLKDPG
+52 
-67 VPSAPAGQRFV
+67 
-78 RWDPAVSF
+78 
-86 DMPVS
+86 MPVS
-91 VTQNQTIP
+91 VTQTQTIT

-107 YTVYFKH
+107 YTVYFCYK
-114 DGRTVATKELTDTQP
+114 GRTVATKELTDTQP

-157 RVSMADF
+157 TVSTADF
-164 PPGSD
+164 LAGD
-169 TLTLTAKVEK
+169 TLTLTARVDK
-179 GHWIHFNSAGGSYV
+179 GHWIHFNSDGGSYV

-203 QPADPARPGFSFEG
+203 PPADPARPGFSFEG
-217 WYEKS
+217 WYEES
-222 GNRFTFGSPLTSNI
+222 GKQFTFGSPLTSNI
-236 TLTAHWRSNTS
+236 TLTAHWKSNTS

-257 KADESGWS
+257 KADESGWA

-272 TGGTDAQTAAAS
+272 TGGTGAQTAAAS

-295 MQQTIQGDAS
+295 TQQTINGDGS

-312 ERNEYAVKFYTLNGS
+312 KRNVYDVKFFTIKYAWFSGKYVKDKEIYCITAKYDANISKKWPGGIWTTSPGGS
-327 TEYTQFQIRAKY
+327 TFQ
-339 GANIRDLW
+339 
-347 PTHNNS
+347 
-353 STWAVNLNASGGK
+353 ASIG
-366 YQSNI
+366 
-371 DTMPLGGKNF
+371 TMPLGGDEFFK
-381 YGPVTGNGSE
+381 TDQGNAKADYFLQSLAGN
-391 TAYYY
+391 Y
-396 TEALP
+396 
-401 GETGTVSYK
+401 V
-410 GKQYKLD
+410 LD
-417 HSDTALGTGYSI
+417 HTDTGGSGRSKVTD
-429 TEEDKYPITGFT
+429 EDRYQITGFT
-441 FLEFD
+441 CNTAIS
-446 AKWNGGIFPPRYAYN
+446 AKNGDRYN
-461 GAKFYYTR
+461 GAKFYYDR
-469 NSYDVVFISGSVT
+469 NSYKIVFMNHGSK
-482 EKTQSM
+482 EKELVRKYEQSIADAD
-488 KYRQPLD
+488 Y
-495 DVSHTPKPPIGKE
+495 TPTAPANMQD
-508 EYTFAGWYDN
+508 YTFGGWFDN
-518 ELYTGS
+518 EKCEGS
-524 EYVLE
+524 AYVFT
-529 GKTMPAHHLTLYA
+529 GKTMPAHNLTLYA
-542 KWVPKTYTVT
+542 KWVPKTYSVT
-552 VYDVDRTKILKTF
+552 VYDVDRTKILRTF
-565 DVPMGGTIPEN
+565 DVPMGRTIPESQ
-576 KMPKVTLGTGDSF
+576 MPEDKVTLGTGDTF

-623 MVTYA
+623 EVTYA
-628 LGGGSGNAPFDSNK
+628 LGDGSGKAPVDSNK

-653 ATGVTPPTG
+653 ATGVTPPEG
-662 KVFLYWSAGDS
+662 KVFLYWSAAGDS

-691 AVYGQKTEA
+691 AVYGQTTEA

-710 PDEPYTTAD
+710 TDETYTTAD

-729 GYTDLDL
+729 GYTGLGL

-750 ADGLGKT
+750 ANGSGTT
-757 YMPDDKVLV
+757 YQPGGKVLV

-771 GNDLYAIWAKGSYL
+771 GNHLYAIWVKG
-785 LTIHYVYASGG
+785 
-796 EAKPDHTEVLGFG
+796 
-809 APYSVISPSIPG
+809 
-821 YTADKPVVT
+821 
-830 GTMPAAPV
+830 
-838 TVTVTYTA
+838 
-846 STGTPYEVHH
+846 TGTPYEVHH
-856 YLERLEGAYPAV
+856 YLERLEGADPYV
-868 PDEKDNLR
+868 PHEKDNLR

-901 RIKADDLTVVKIF
+901 RIKADDSTVVKIF

-955 TFTGWSPAVPDT
+955 TFTGWSPAVPAT
-967 MPAEAR
+967 MPAGAL
-973 TVYAQWRKNTPDTVV
+973 TVYAQWRKTTPDTVV

-1033 ILSGGSQSASFTDFD
+1033 RLSGGSQSASFIGFD
-1048 PITFPA
+1048 LITFPA

-1153 HPYATI
+1153 HPHATI
-1159 TRAETATIFFRL
+1159 TRAETATVFFRL

-1211 YPDGTFRPDAP
+1211 YPDGTFQPDAP
-1222 VTRAEFATIAARFDE
+1222 VTRAEFAAIAARFDE

>member
-1 MKKRLIALLLAF
+1 M
-13 VMVLGLTATVFA
+13 
-25 EGGISI
+25 
-31 ASIQPE
+31 
-37 APTHT
+37 
-42 YIFQAGGVEI
+42 
-52 GRQIIKHNESLKDPG
+52 
-67 VPSAPAGQRFV
+67 
-78 RWDPAVSF
+78 
-86 DMPVS
+86 
-91 VTQNQTIP
+91 TQTQTIT

-107 YTVYFKH
+107 YTVYFCYK
-114 DGRTVATKELTDTQP
+114 GRTVATKELTDTQP

-157 RVSMADF
+157 TVSTADF
-164 PPGSD
+164 LAGD
-169 TLTLTAKVEK
+169 TLTLTARVDK
-179 GHWIHFNSAGGSYV
+179 GHWIHFNSDGGSYV

-203 QPADPARPGFSFEG
+203 PPADPARPGFSFEG
-217 WYEKS
+217 WYEES
-222 GNRFTFGSPLTSNI
+222 GKQFTFGSPLTSNI
-236 TLTAHWRSNTS
+236 TLTAHWKSNTS

-257 KADESGWS
+257 NADNNEYAFRESEEKSGA
-265 LHETETK
+265 
-272 TGGTDAQTAAAS
+272 TGAPTSAAV
-284 KSYPGFTAQTI
+284 KSYQGFIAQTI
-295 MQQTIQGDAS
+295 TQQTINGDGS

-312 ERNEYAVKFYTLNGS
+312 KRNVYDVKFFTIKYAWFSGKYVKDKEIYCITAKYDANISKKWPGGIWTTSPGGS
-327 TEYTQFQIRAKY
+327 TFQ
-339 GANIRDLW
+339 
-347 PTHNNS
+347 
-353 STWAVNLNASGGK
+353 ASIG
-366 YQSNI
+366 
-371 DTMPLGGKNF
+371 TMPLGGDEFFK
-381 YGPVTGNGSE
+381 TDQGNAKADYFLQSLAGN
-391 TAYYY
+391 Y
-396 TEALP
+396 
-401 GETGTVSYK
+401 V
-410 GKQYKLD
+410 LD
-417 HSDTALGTGYSI
+417 HTDTGGSGRSKVTD
-429 TEEDKYPITGFT
+429 EDRYQITGFT
-441 FLEFD
+441 CNTAIS
-446 AKWNGGIFPPRYAYN
+446 AKNGDRYN
-461 GAKFYYTR
+461 GAKFYYDR
-469 NSYDVVFISGSVT
+469 NSYKIVFMNHGSK
-482 EKTQSM
+482 EKELVRKYEQSIADAD
-488 KYRQPLD
+488 Y
-495 DVSHTPKPPIGKE
+495 TPTAPANMQD
-508 EYTFAGWYDN
+508 YTFGGWFDN
-518 ELYTGS
+518 EKCEGS
-524 EYVLE
+524 AYVFT
-529 GKTMPAHHLTLYA
+529 GKTMPAHNLTLYA
-542 KWVPKTYTVT
+542 KWVPKTYSVT
-552 VYDVDRTKILKTF
+552 VYDVDRTKILRTF
-565 DVPMGGTIPEN
+565 DVPMGRTIPESQ
-576 KMPKVTLGTGDSF
+576 MPEDKVTLGTGDTF

-623 MVTYA
+623 EVTYA
-628 LGGGSGNAPFDSNK
+628 LGDGSGKAPVDSNK

-653 ATGVTPPTG
+653 ATGVTPPEG
-662 KVFLYWSAGDS
+662 KVFLYWSAAGDS

-691 AVYGQKTEA
+691 AVYGQTTEA

-710 PDEPYTTAD
+710 TDETYTTAD

-729 GYTDLDL
+729 GYTGLGL

-750 ADGLGKT
+750 ANGSGTT
-757 YMPDDKVLV
+757 YQPGGKVLV

-771 GNDLYAIWAKGSYL
+771 GNHLYAIWVKG
-785 LTIHYVYASGG
+785 
-796 EAKPDHTEVLGFG
+796 
-809 APYSVISPSIPG
+809 
-821 YTADKPVVT
+821 
-830 GTMPAAPV
+830 
-838 TVTVTYTA
+838 
-846 STGTPYEVHH
+846 TGTPYEVHH
-856 YLERLEGAYPAV
+856 YLERLEGAYPYV
-868 PDEKDNLR
+868 PNEKDNLR

-889 YDGFTPIEFEQK
+889 YDGFTPMGFAQEM
-901 RIKADDLTVVKIF
+901 IKANGSTVVKIF

-955 TFTGWSPAVPDT
+955 TFTGWSPAVPAT
-967 MPAEAR
+967 MPAGAL
-973 TVYAQWRKNTPDTVV
+973 TVYAQWRKTTPDTVV

-1023 AGTQRSSGTV
+1023 VGTQRSSGTV
-1033 ILSGGSQSASFTDFD
+1033 SLSGGSQSASFTSFD

-1153 HPYATI
+1153 HPHATI

-1211 YPDGTFRPDAP
+1211 YPDGTFQPDAP
-1222 VTRAEFATIAARFDE
+1222 VTRAEFAAIAARFDE

-1247 DIYGHWAERYISR
+1247 DIYGHWAERYMSC

>member
-1 MKKRLIALLLAF
+1 MHI
-13 VMVLGLTATVFA
+13 
-25 EGGISI
+25 
-31 ASIQPE
+31 
-37 APTHT
+37 PTPT
-42 YIFQAGGVEI
+42 FSRQGGVEI
-52 GRQIIKHNESLKDPG
+52 GKQIIKHNESLKDPG

-86 DMPVS
+86 GTPVS
-91 VTQNQTIP
+91 VTQTQTIT

-107 YTVYFKH
+107 YTVYFCYK
-114 DGRTVATKELTDTQP
+114 DRTVATKELMDTQLF
-129 SVSTGDVLVPV
+129 VSTGDVLVPV

-149 YFGETRYE
+149 YIGGTRYE
-157 RVSMADF
+157 TVSKADF
-164 PPGSD
+164 LAGD
-169 TLTLTAKVEK
+169 TLTLTARVEK
-179 GHWIHFNSAGGSYV
+179 GHWIHFNSDGGSYV
-193 APQFVTGNTI
+193 APQFVTGNTS
-203 QPADPARPGFSFEG
+203 QPADPARPGFLFKG
-217 WYEKS
+217 WYEQS
-222 GNRFTFGSPLTSNI
+222 GNQFTFGNQLTSNI
-236 TLTAHWRSNTS
+236 TLTAHWESNTS

-272 TGGTDAQTAAAS
+272 TGRTGAQTAAAA
-284 KSYPGFTAQTI
+284 KSYDGFTAQTI
-295 MQQTIQGDAS
+295 TQQTINGDGS

-312 ERNEYAVKFYTLNGS
+312 KRNVYAVKFFTIKYEGGLLSGKYVKDKEIDS
-327 TEYTQFQIRAKY
+327 IRITAKY
-339 GANIRDLW
+339 GANISGQW
-347 PTHNNS
+347 PGGIWTTS
-353 STWAVNLNASGGK
+353 PGGSTFQASIG
-366 YQSNI
+366 
-371 DTMPLGGKNF
+371 TMPLGGDEFFKTDQGSAKADYYLQSLAGN
-381 YGPVTGNGSE
+381 YVLHHTDTGGPSSSIVT
-391 TAYYY
+391 
-396 TEALP
+396 
-401 GETGTVSYK
+401 
-410 GKQYKLD
+410 D
-417 HSDTALGTGYSI
+417 
-429 TEEDKYPITGFT
+429 EDRYPITGFT
-441 FLEFD
+441 CNT
-446 AKWNGGIFPPRYAYN
+446 AKSAKNGAWYN
-461 GAKFYYTR
+461 GAEFYYDR
-469 NSYDVVFISGSVT
+469 ISYQIVFMNHGSK
-482 EKTQSM
+482 EKELFRKYEQSIADAG
-488 KYRQPLD
+488 Y
-495 DVSHTPKPPIGKE
+495 TPTAPANMQD
-508 EYTFAGWYDN
+508 YTFGGWFDN
-518 ELYTGS
+518 EKCEGSAYVFTG
-524 EYVLE
+524 
-529 GKTMPAHHLTLYA
+529 KKMPAHHLTLYA

-552 VYDVDRTKILKTF
+552 VYDVDRTTVLKTF
-565 DVPMGGTIPEN
+565 DVPMGETIPEN
-576 KMPKVTLGTGDSF
+576 QMPEVTLGTGDSF

-602 FDTEIHRD
+602 FDTKIHRD
-610 YKLYAKTGNAEQF
+610 YKLYAKTGNAEKF
-623 MVTYA
+623 EVTYA
-628 LGGGSGNAPFDSNK
+628 LGDGSGNAPVDSNK

-653 ATGVTPPTG
+653 ATGVTPPEG
-662 KVFLYWSAGDS
+662 KVFLYWSAAGDS

-683 VTGKMTLT
+683 VTGYMTLT

-710 PDEPYTTAD
+710 TDKTDMTAA

-729 GYTDLDL
+729 GYTDRDL

-750 ADGLGKT
+750 ANGSGTT
-757 YMPDDKVLV
+757 YMPGEKVLV

-771 GNDLYAIWAKGSYL
+771 GNHLYAIWAKG
-785 LTIHYVYASGG
+785 
-796 EAKPDHTEVLGFG
+796 
-809 APYSVISPSIPG
+809 
-821 YTADKPVVT
+821 
-830 GTMPAAPV
+830 
-838 TVTVTYTA
+838 
-846 STGTPYEVHH
+846 TGTPYEVHH
-856 YLERLEGAYPAV
+856 YLERLEGAYPYV
-868 PDEKDNLR
+868 PNEKDNLR

-889 YDGFTPIEFEQK
+889 YDGFTPMGFAQEM
-901 RIKADDLTVVKIF
+901 IKADGSTVVKIF

-946 IAAPTKTGY
+946 IADPTKTGY
-955 TFTGWSPAVPDT
+955 TFTGWSPAVPDK
-967 MPAEAR
+967 MPPVAL
-973 TVYAQWRKNTPDTVV
+973 TVYAQWRKTTPDTVV

-1033 ILSGGSQSASFTDFD
+1033 SLSGGSQSASFTGFD

-1153 HPYATI
+1153 HPHATI

-1211 YPDGTFRPDAP
+1211 YPDGTFQPDAP
-1222 VTRAEFATIAARFDE
+1222 VTRAEFAAIAARFDE

>member
-52 GRQIIKHNESLKDPG
+52 GKQIIKHNELLRDPG

-78 RWDPAVSF
+78 RWYPAVSF
-86 DMPVS
+86 GMPVS
-91 VTQNQTIP
+91 VTQTQTIT

-149 YFGETRYE
+149 YIDETRYE
-157 RVSMADF
+157 RVSKADF
-164 PPGSD
+164 PAGSD

-179 GHWIHFNSAGGSYV
+179 GHWIHFDSDGGSYV

-203 QPADPARPGFSFEG
+203 PPADPARPGFSFEG
-217 WYEKS
+217 WYEES

-236 TLTAHWRSNTS
+236 TLTARWESNTS

-272 TGGTDAQTAAAS
+272 TGGTGAQTAAAA
-284 KSYPGFTAQTI
+284 KSYDGFTAQTI
-295 MQQTIQGDAS
+295 TQQTINGDGS

-312 ERNEYAVKFYTLNGS
+312 KRNVYAVKFFTIKYEGGLLSGKYVKDKEIDS
-327 TEYTQFQIRAKY
+327 IRITAKY
-339 GANIRDLW
+339 GANISKKWLGGLW
-347 PTHNNS
+347 ATSPGG
-353 STWAVNLNASGGK
+353 STFQASIG
-366 YQSNI
+366 
-371 DTMPLGGKNF
+371 TMPLGGDEFFK
-381 YGPVTGNGSE
+381 TSQGSAE
-391 TAYYY
+391 AYYY
-396 TEALP
+396 LESLAGGYVWDHTD
-401 GETGTVSYK
+401 TGGDS
-410 GKQYKLD
+410 
-417 HSDTALGTGYSI
+417 SSI
-429 TEEDKYPITGFT
+429 VTNEDRYPITGFT
-441 FLEFD
+441 CNT
-446 AKWNGGIFPPRYAYN
+446 AKSAKNGAWYN
-461 GAKFYYTR
+461 GAKFYYDR
-469 NSYDVVFISGSVT
+469 NSYQIVFMNHGSK
-482 EKTQSM
+482 EKELVKEYEQSIADAG
-488 KYRQPLD
+488 Y
-495 DVSHTPKPPIGKE
+495 TPTAPANMQD
-508 EYTFAGWYDN
+508 YTFGGWFDN
-518 ELYTGS
+518 EKCEGS
-524 EYVLE
+524 AYVFT
-529 GKTMPAHHLTLYA
+529 GKTMPAHNLTLYA

-552 VYDVDRTKILKTF
+552 VYDVDRTTDIETF
-565 DVPMGGTIPEN
+565 TDVPMGGTILESQMPEG
-576 KMPKVTLGTGDSF
+576 KVTLGAGDTF

-602 FDTEIHRD
+602 FDTRIHRD
-610 YKLYAKTGNAEQF
+610 YKLYAKTGNAEKF
-623 MVTYA
+623 EVTYA
-628 LGGGSGNAPFDSNK
+628 LGDGSGKAPVDSNK

-662 KVFLYWSAGDS
+662 KVFLYWSAAGDS

-683 VTGKMTLT
+683 VTGYMTLT

-710 PDEPYTTAD
+710 PDKPDMTAA

-750 ADGLGKT
+750 ADGLGTTFKSGS
-757 YMPDDKVLV
+757 KVLV

-771 GNDLYAIWAKGSYL
+771 GNHLYAIWEKG
-785 LTIHYVYASGG
+785 
-796 EAKPDHTEVLGFG
+796 
-809 APYSVISPSIPG
+809 
-821 YTADKPVVT
+821 
-830 GTMPAAPV
+830 
-838 TVTVTYTA
+838 
-846 STGTPYEVHH
+846 TGTPYEVHH
-856 YLERLEGAYPAV
+856 YLERLEGAYPYV
-868 PDEKDNLR
+868 PNEKDNLR

-889 YDGFTPIEFEQK
+889 YDGFTPMGFAQEM
-901 RIKADDLTVVKIF
+901 IKADGSTVVKIF

-946 IAAPTKTGY
+946 IADPTKTGY

-973 TVYAQWRKNTPDTVV
+973 TVYAQWRKTTPDTVV

-1033 ILSGGSQSASFTDFD
+1033 RLSGGSQSASFTGFD
-1048 PITFPA
+1048 LITFPA

-1153 HPYATI
+1153 HPHATI
-1159 TRAETATIFFRL
+1159 TARRRL
-1171 LTEKTRKDNLT
+1171 P
-1182 KYHSFRDV
+1182 SS
-1190 PQGAWYNAAV
+1190 
-1200 ATMAKLKIITG
+1200 
-1211 YPDGTFRPDAP
+1211 
-1222 VTRAEFATIAARFDE
+1222 
-1237 KSARTTASFR
+1237 SAS
-1247 DIYGHWAERYISR
+1247 
-1260 SAELGWIRGYTDN
+1260 
-1273 TFRPDQSITRAEAMA
+1273 
-1288 LINRVLNRNPESKDD
+1288 
-1303 LLRSMNIFND
+1303 
-1313 NLDTAKWYYL
+1313 
-1323 DVQEAANSH
+1323 
-1332 DFIRKANG
+1332 
-1340 YEMWKKLRADPDWKA
+1340 
-1355 LER
+1355 

>member
-1 MKKRLIALLLAF
+1 MR
-13 VMVLGLTATVFA
+13 
-25 EGGISI
+25 
-31 ASIQPE
+31 
-37 APTHT
+37 
-42 YIFQAGGVEI
+42 
-52 GRQIIKHNESLKDPG
+52 DPG
-67 VPSAPAGQRFV
+67 VPSAPAGKRFV

-86 DMPVS
+86 GMPVS
-91 VTQNQTIP
+91 VTQTQTIT
-99 VQAIFETV
+99 VQAVFETV

-114 DGRTVATKELTDTQP
+114 EGRTVATKELTDTQP

-149 YFGETRYE
+149 YFGGTRYE
-157 RVSMADF
+157 RVSTADF
-164 PPGSD
+164 PAGSD

-217 WYEKS
+217 WYEES
-222 GNRFTFGSPLTSNI
+222 GKQFTFGSQLTSNI
-236 TLTAHWRSNTS
+236 TLTARWRSNTS

-272 TGGTDAQTAAAS
+272 TGGTDAQTAAAA
-284 KSYPGFTAQTI
+284 KSYDGFTAQTI
-295 MQQTIQGDAS
+295 TQQTINGDGS

-312 ERNEYAVKFYTLNGS
+312 KRNVYDVKFYENKGWWIFDDWKENIDYRIT
-327 TEYTQFQIRAKY
+327 AKH
-339 GANIRDLW
+339 GANISKKW
-347 PTHNNS
+347 PGGNWATS
-353 STWAVNLNASGGK
+353 PGGSTFQA
-366 YQSNI
+366 NI
-371 DTMPLGGKNF
+371 DTMPLNGAKF
-381 YGPVTGNGSE
+381 YKTSQGDAK
-391 TAYYY
+391 AYYY
-396 TEALP
+396 LQSLA
-401 GETGTVSYK
+401 GAYV
-410 GKQYKLD
+410 LD
-417 HSDTALGTGYSI
+417 HTDTGGSSGSKVTD
-429 TEEDKYPITGFT
+429 EDRYQITGFT
-441 FLEFD
+441 CNTAMS
-446 AKWNGGIFPPRYAYN
+446 AKNGDRYN
-461 GAKFYYTR
+461 GAKFYYDR
-469 NSYDVVFISGSVT
+469 ISYQIVFMNHGSK
-482 EKTQSM
+482 EKELVRKYEQSIADAG
-488 KYRQPLD
+488 Y
-495 DVSHTPKPPIGKE
+495 TPTAPANMQD
-508 EYTFAGWYDN
+508 YTFGGWFDN
-518 ELYTGS
+518 QKCEGSAYVFTG
-524 EYVLE
+524 
-529 GKTMPAHHLTLYA
+529 KKMPAHHLTLYA

-552 VYDVDRTKILKTF
+552 VYDVDQTKVLETF
-565 DVPMGGTIPEN
+565 DVPMGETILESQMPE
-576 KMPKVTLGTGDSF
+576 VTLGTGDTF

-602 FDTEIHRD
+602 FDTKIHRD

-623 MVTYA
+623 MVTYVR
-628 LGGGSGNAPFDSNK
+628 GGGSGNAPVDSNK

-653 ATGVTPPTG
+653 ATGVTPPEG

-683 VTGKMTLT
+683 VTGDMTLT
-691 AVYGQKTEA
+691 AVYGQTTEA

-710 PDEPYTTAD
+710 PDKTYTTAD

-729 GYTDLDL
+729 GYTGLGL

-750 ADGLGKT
+750 ADGSGTK
-757 YMPDDKVLV
+757 YMPGDKVLV
-766 DTMAP
+766 DTMDP
-771 GNDLYAIWAKGSYL
+771 GNHLYAIWAKG
-785 LTIHYVYASGG
+785 
-796 EAKPDHTEVLGFG
+796 
-809 APYSVISPSIPG
+809 
-821 YTADKPVVT
+821 
-830 GTMPAAPV
+830 
-838 TVTVTYTA
+838 
-846 STGTPYEVHH
+846 TGTPYEVHH

-868 PDEKDNLR
+868 PYEKDNLR

-889 YDGFTPIEFEQK
+889 YDGFTPMGFAQEM
-901 RIKADDLTVVKIF
+901 IKADVLTVVKIF

-946 IAAPTKTGY
+946 IADPTKTGY
-955 TFTGWSPAVPDT
+955 TFTGWSPAVPAT
-967 MPAEAR
+967 MPAGAL
-973 TVYAQWRKNTPDTVV
+973 TVYAQWRKTTPDTVV

-1033 ILSGGSQSASFTDFD
+1033 RLSGGSQSASFTGFD
-1048 PITFPA
+1048 LITFPA

-1153 HPYATI
+1153 HPHATI
-1159 TRAETATIFFRL
+1159 TRAETATVFFRL

-1222 VTRAEFATIAARFDE
+1222 VTRAEFAAIAARFDE

-1273 TFRPDQSITRAEAMA
+1273 TFRPDQNITRAEAMA

>member
-52 GRQIIKHNESLKDPG
+52 GKQIIKHNESLKDPG

-91 VTQNQTIP
+91 VTQTQTIT

-107 YTVYFKH
+107 YTVYFCYK
-114 DGRTVATKELTDTQP
+114 GRTVATKELTDTQP

-157 RVSMADF
+157 TVSTADF
-164 PPGSD
+164 LAGD
-169 TLTLTAKVEK
+169 TLTLTARVDK
-179 GHWIHFNSAGGSYV
+179 GHWIHFNSDGGSYV

-203 QPADPARPGFSFEG
+203 PPADPARPGFSFEG
-217 WYEKS
+217 WYEES
-222 GNRFTFGSPLTSNI
+222 GKQFTFGSPLTSNI
-236 TLTAHWRSNTS
+236 TLTAHWKSNTS

-272 TGGTDAQTAAAS
+272 TGGTGAQTAAAS

-295 MQQTIQGDAS
+295 TQQTINGDGS

-312 ERNEYAVKFYTLNGS
+312 KRNVYDVKFFTIKYAWFSGKYVKDKEIYCITAKYDANISKKWPGGIWTTSPGGS
-327 TEYTQFQIRAKY
+327 TFQ
-339 GANIRDLW
+339 
-347 PTHNNS
+347 
-353 STWAVNLNASGGK
+353 ASIG
-366 YQSNI
+366 
-371 DTMPLGGKNF
+371 TMPLGGDEFFK
-381 YGPVTGNGSE
+381 TDQGNAKADYFLQSLAGN
-391 TAYYY
+391 Y
-396 TEALP
+396 
-401 GETGTVSYK
+401 V
-410 GKQYKLD
+410 LD
-417 HSDTALGTGYSI
+417 HTDTGGSGRSKVTD
-429 TEEDKYPITGFT
+429 EDRYQITGFT
-441 FLEFD
+441 CNTAIS
-446 AKWNGGIFPPRYAYN
+446 AKNGDRYN
-461 GAKFYYTR
+461 GAKFYYDR
-469 NSYDVVFISGSVT
+469 NSYKIVFMNHGSK
-482 EKTQSM
+482 EKELVRKYEQSIADAD
-488 KYRQPLD
+488 Y
-495 DVSHTPKPPIGKE
+495 TPTAPANMQD
-508 EYTFAGWYDN
+508 YTFGGWFDN
-518 ELYTGS
+518 EKCEGS
-524 EYVLE
+524 AYVFT
-529 GKTMPAHHLTLYA
+529 GKTMPAHNLTLYA
-542 KWVPKTYTVT
+542 KWVPKTYSVT
-552 VYDVDRTKILKTF
+552 VYDVDRTKILRTF
-565 DVPMGGTIPEN
+565 DVPMGRTIPESQ
-576 KMPKVTLGTGDSF
+576 MPEDKVTLGTGDTF

-623 MVTYA
+623 EVTYA
-628 LGGGSGNAPFDSNK
+628 LGDGSGKAPVDSNK

-653 ATGVTPPTG
+653 ATGVTPPEG
-662 KVFLYWSAGDS
+662 KVFLYWSAAGDS

-691 AVYGQKTEA
+691 AVYGQTTEA

-710 PDEPYTTAD
+710 TDETYTTAD

-729 GYTDLDL
+729 GYTGLGL

-750 ADGLGKT
+750 ANGSGTT
-757 YMPDDKVLV
+757 YQPGGKVLV

-771 GNDLYAIWAKGSYL
+771 GNHLYAIWVKG
-785 LTIHYVYASGG
+785 
-796 EAKPDHTEVLGFG
+796 
-809 APYSVISPSIPG
+809 
-821 YTADKPVVT
+821 
-830 GTMPAAPV
+830 
-838 TVTVTYTA
+838 
-846 STGTPYEVHH
+846 TGTPYEVHH
-856 YLERLEGAYPAV
+856 YLERLEGAYPYV
-868 PDEKDNLR
+868 PHEKDNLR

-901 RIKADDLTVVKIF
+901 RIKADDSTVVKIF

-955 TFTGWSPAVPDT
+955 TFTGWSPAVPAT
-967 MPAEAR
+967 MPAGAL
-973 TVYAQWRKNTPDTVV
+973 TVYAQWRKTTPDTAV

-1033 ILSGGSQSASFTDFD
+1033 RLSGGSQSASFIGFD
-1048 PITFPA
+1048 LITFPA

-1153 HPYATI
+1153 HPHATI
-1159 TRAETATIFFRL
+1159 TRAETATVFFRL

-1211 YPDGTFRPDAP
+1211 YPDGTFQPDAP
-1222 VTRAEFATIAARFDE
+1222 VTRAEFAAIAARFDE

>member
-31 ASIQPE
+31 ASIQPD
-37 APTHT
+37 AHTHT

-52 GRQIIKHNESLKDPG
+52 GKQIIKHNESLKDPG

-86 DMPVS
+86 GTPVS
-91 VTQNQTIP
+91 VTQTQTIT

-107 YTVYFKH
+107 YTVYFCYK
-114 DGRTVATKELTDTQP
+114 DRTVATKELMDTQLF
-129 SVSTGDVLVPV
+129 VSTGDVLVPV

-149 YFGETRYE
+149 YIGGTRYE
-157 RVSMADF
+157 TVSKADF
-164 PPGSD
+164 LAGD
-169 TLTLTAKVEK
+169 TLTLTARVEK
-179 GHWIHFNSAGGSYV
+179 GHWIHFNSDGGSYV
-193 APQFVTGNTI
+193 APQFVTGNTS

-217 WYEKS
+217 WYEES

-236 TLTAHWRSNTS
+236 TLTARWESNTS

-272 TGGTDAQTAAAS
+272 TGGTGAQTAAAA
-284 KSYPGFTAQTI
+284 KSYDGFTAQTI
-295 MQQTIQGDAS
+295 TQQTINGDGS

-312 ERNEYAVKFYTLNGS
+312 KRNVYAVKFFTIKYEGGLLSGKYVKDKEIDS
-327 TEYTQFQIRAKY
+327 IRITAKY
-339 GANIRDLW
+339 GANISNMW
-347 PTHNNS
+347 PGGIWTTS
-353 STWAVNLNASGGK
+353 PGGSTFQASIG
-366 YQSNI
+366 
-371 DTMPLGGKNF
+371 TMPLGGDEF
-381 YGPVTGNGSE
+381 FETDQGNAK
-391 TAYYY
+391 AYYY
-396 TEALP
+396 LQSLA
-401 GETGTVSYK
+401 GNYV
-410 GKQYKLD
+410 LD
-417 HSDTALGTGYSI
+417 HTDTGGASSSTVTNEDRYS
-429 TEEDKYPITGFT
+429 ITGFT
-441 FLEFD
+441 CNTAIS
-446 AKWNGGIFPPRYAYN
+446 AKNGDRYN
-461 GAKFYYTR
+461 GAKFYYDR
-469 NSYDVVFISGSVT
+469 NSYRIVFMNRGSKEKELVRKYEQSIADAGYTPTAPANMQDYTFGGWFDNQKCEGSV
-482 EKTQSM
+482 
-488 KYRQPLD
+488 
-495 DVSHTPKPPIGKE
+495 
-508 EYTFAGWYDN
+508 
-518 ELYTGS
+518 
-524 EYVLE
+524 YVFT
-529 GKTMPAHHLTLYA
+529 GKTMPAHNLTLYA

-552 VYDVDRTKILKTF
+552 VYDVDRTKVIETF
-565 DVPMGGTIPEN
+565 TAVPMGRTISESQMPEG
-576 KMPKVTLGTGDSF
+576 KVTLGTGDTF

-602 FDTEIHRD
+602 FDTKIHRD

-623 MVTYA
+623 TVTYD
-628 LGGGSGNAPFDSNK
+628 LGDGSGNAPVDSNK

-653 ATGVTPPTG
+653 ATGVTPPEG
-662 KVFLYWSAGDS
+662 KVFLYWSAAGDS

-683 VTGKMTLT
+683 VTGYMTLT

-710 PDEPYTTAD
+710 TDKTDMTAA

-750 ADGLGKT
+750 ADGSGTT
-757 YMPDDKVLV
+757 YMPGNKVLV

-771 GNDLYAIWAKGSYL
+771 GNHLYAIWVKG
-785 LTIHYVYASGG
+785 
-796 EAKPDHTEVLGFG
+796 
-809 APYSVISPSIPG
+809 
-821 YTADKPVVT
+821 
-830 GTMPAAPV
+830 
-838 TVTVTYTA
+838 
-846 STGTPYEVHH
+846 TGTPYEVHH
-856 YLERLEGAYPAV
+856 YLERLEGEYLAV

-889 YDGFTPIEFEQK
+889 YDGFTPKEFAQEM
-901 RIKADDLTVVKIF
+901 IKADGSTVVKIF

-921 LTYKDSLSAGVY
+921 LTYKDSLSTGVY

-946 IAAPTKTGY
+946 IADPTKTGY
-955 TFTGWSPAVPDT
+955 TFTGWSPAVPAK
-967 MPAEAR
+967 MPPEAL
-973 TVYAQWRKNTPDTVV
+973 TVYAQWRKTTPDTVV

-1033 ILSGGSQSASFTDFD
+1033 RLSGGSQSASFTGFD

-1153 HPYATI
+1153 HPHATI
-1159 TRAETATIFFRL
+1159 TRAETATVFFRL

-1211 YPDGTFRPDAP
+1211 YPDGTFQPDAP
-1222 VTRAEFATIAARFDE
+1222 VTRAEFAAIAARFDE

>member
-1 MKKRLIALLLAF
+1 MKKRLTALLLAF

-37 APTHT
+37 APTHN
-42 YIFQAGGVEI
+42 YIFQAGGVDI
-52 GRQIIKHNESLKDPG
+52 GRQIIKDNESLRDPG

-91 VTQNQTIP
+91 VTQTQTIT

-149 YFGETRYE
+149 YIGGTRYE
-157 RVSMADF
+157 TVSKADF
-164 PPGSD
+164 LAGD
-169 TLTLTAKVEK
+169 TLTLTARVEK

-203 QPADPARPGFSFEG
+203 PPADPARPGFSFEG
-217 WYEKS
+217 WYEES
-222 GNRFTFGSPLTSNI
+222 GKQFTFGSQLTSNI
-236 TLTAHWRSNTS
+236 TLTARWESNTS

-272 TGGTDAQTAAAS
+272 TGGTDAQTAAAA
-284 KSYPGFTAQTI
+284 KSYDGFTAQTI
-295 MQQTIQGDAS
+295 TQQTINGDGS

-312 ERNEYAVKFYTLNGS
+312 KRNVYDVKFFTIKYEGGLLSGKYVKDKEIDS
-327 TEYTQFQIRAKY
+327 IRITAKY
-339 GANIRDLW
+339 GANISKKWPGGLW
-347 PTHNNS
+347 ATSPGG
-353 STWAVNLNASGGK
+353 STFQASIG
-366 YQSNI
+366 
-371 DTMPLGGKNF
+371 TMPLGGDEFFK
-381 YGPVTGNGSE
+381 TSQGSAE
-391 TAYYY
+391 AYYY
-396 TEALP
+396 LESLAGDYVLHHTD
-401 GETGTVSYK
+401 TGGASSSTV
-410 GKQYKLD
+410 
-417 HSDTALGTGYSI
+417 TN
-429 TEEDKYPITGFT
+429 EDRYPITGFT
-441 FLEFD
+441 CNT
-446 AKWNGGIFPPRYAYN
+446 AKSAKNGDRYN
-461 GAKFYYTR
+461 GAKFYYDR
-469 NSYDVVFISGSVT
+469 ISYQIVFMNHGSK
-482 EKTQSM
+482 EKELVRKYEQSIADAG
-488 KYRQPLD
+488 Y
-495 DVSHTPKPPIGKE
+495 TPTAPANMQD
-508 EYTFAGWYDN
+508 YTFGGWFDN
-518 ELYTGS
+518 QKCEGSAYVFTG
-524 EYVLE
+524 
-529 GKTMPAHHLTLYA
+529 KKMPAHHLTLYA
-542 KWVPKTYTVT
+542 KWVPKTYSVT
-552 VYDVDRTKILKTF
+552 VYDVDRTKILRTF
-565 DVPMGGTIPEN
+565 DVPMGRTIPESQ
-576 KMPKVTLGTGDSF
+576 MPEDKVTLGTGDTF

-623 MVTYA
+623 EVTYA
-628 LGGGSGNAPFDSNK
+628 LGDGSGKAPVDSNK

-653 ATGVTPPTG
+653 ATGVTPPEG
-662 KVFLYWSAGDS
+662 KVFLYWSAAGDS

-691 AVYGQKTEA
+691 AVYGQKTEV

-710 PDEPYTTAD
+710 TDKTDMTAD

-729 GYTDLDL
+729 GYTGLGL

-750 ADGLGKT
+750 ANGSGMT
-757 YMPDDKVLV
+757 FRTGEKVLV

-771 GNDLYAIWAKGSYL
+771 GNHLYAIWEKG
-785 LTIHYVYASGG
+785 
-796 EAKPDHTEVLGFG
+796 
-809 APYSVISPSIPG
+809 
-821 YTADKPVVT
+821 
-830 GTMPAAPV
+830 
-838 TVTVTYTA
+838 
-846 STGTPYEVHH
+846 TGTPYEVHH
-856 YLERLEGAYPAV
+856 YLERLEGAYPYV
-868 PDEKDNLR
+868 PHEKDNLR

-889 YDGFTPIEFEQK
+889 YDGFTPMGFAQEM
-901 RIKADDLTVVKIF
+901 IKADGSTVVKIF

-921 LTYKDSLSAGVY
+921 LTYKDSLSTGVY

-946 IAAPTKTGY
+946 IADPTKTGY
-955 TFTGWSPAVPDT
+955 TFTGWSPSVPAT
-967 MPAEAR
+967 MPPVAL
-973 TVYAQWRKNTPDTVV
+973 TVYAQWRKTTPDTVV

-1033 ILSGGSQSASFTDFD
+1033 RLSGGSQSASFTGFD
-1048 PITFPA
+1048 LITFPA

-1153 HPYATI
+1153 HPHATI
-1159 TRAETATIFFRL
+1159 TRAETATVFFRL

-1211 YPDGTFRPDAP
+1211 YPDGTFQPDAP
-1222 VTRAEFATIAARFDE
+1222 VTRAEFAAIAARFDE

-1340 YEMWKKLRADPDWKA
+1340 YEMWKKLRTDPDWKA

>member
-1 MKKRLIALLLAF
+1 
-13 VMVLGLTATVFA
+13 
-25 EGGISI
+25 
-31 ASIQPE
+31 
-37 APTHT
+37 
-42 YIFQAGGVEI
+42 
-52 GRQIIKHNESLKDPG
+52 
-67 VPSAPAGQRFV
+67 
-78 RWDPAVSF
+78 
-86 DMPVS
+86 MPVS
-91 VTQNQTIP
+91 VTQTQTIT

-107 YTVYFKH
+107 YTVYFCYK
-114 DGRTVATKELTDTQP
+114 DRTVATKELTDTQP
-129 SVSTGDVLVPV
+129 SVSTGDVLIPV

-149 YFGETRYE
+149 YIGGTRYE
-157 RVSMADF
+157 TVSKADF
-164 PPGSD
+164 PAGSD
-169 TLTLTAKVEK
+169 TLTLTAKVDK
-179 GHWIHFNSAGGSYV
+179 GHWIHFNSNGGSYV

-203 QPADPARPGFSFEG
+203 PPADPARPGFLFEG
-217 WYEKS
+217 WYEES
-222 GNRFTFGSPLTSNI
+222 GKQFTFGSPLTSNI
-236 TLTAHWRSNTS
+236 TLIAHWTSNTS

-257 KADESGWS
+257 NADNNEYALRESEEKSGA
-265 LHETETK
+265 
-272 TGGTDAQTAAAS
+272 TGAPTTAAA
-284 KSYPGFTAQTI
+284 KSYEGFTAQTI
-295 MQQTIQGDAS
+295 TQQTINGDGS

-312 ERNEYAVKFYTLNGS
+312 KRNVYDVKFYENKGWWIFDDWKEKTGYRI
-327 TEYTQFQIRAKY
+327 TAKH
-339 GANIRDLW
+339 GANISKKW
-347 PTHNNS
+347 PGGNWATS
-353 STWAVNLNASGGK
+353 PGGSTFQA
-366 YQSNI
+366 NI
-371 DTMPLGGKNF
+371 DTMPLNGAKF
-381 YGPVTGNGSE
+381 YETSQGSAK
-391 TAYYY
+391 AYYY
-396 TEALP
+396 LESLA
-401 GETGTVSYK
+401 GGYV
-410 GKQYKLD
+410 LD
-417 HSDTALGTGYSI
+417 HTDTGGSGRSKVTN
-429 TEEDKYPITGFT
+429 EDRYPITGFACNT
-441 FLEFD
+441 
-446 AKWNGGIFPPRYAYN
+446 AKSAKNGAWYN
-461 GAKFYYTR
+461 GAEFYYDR
-469 NSYDVVFISGSVT
+469 ISYQIVFMNHGSK
-482 EKTQSM
+482 EKELFRKYEQSIADAG
-488 KYRQPLD
+488 Y
-495 DVSHTPKPPIGKE
+495 TPTAPANMQD
-508 EYTFAGWYDN
+508 YTFGGWFDN
-518 ELYTGS
+518 EKCEGSAYVFTG
-524 EYVLE
+524 
-529 GKTMPAHHLTLYA
+529 KKMPAHNLTLYA
-542 KWVPKTYTVT
+542 KWVPKTYSVT
-552 VYDVDRTKILKTF
+552 VYDVDRTKILRTF
-565 DVPMGGTIPEN
+565 DVPMGRTIPESQ
-576 KMPKVTLGTGDSF
+576 MPEDKVTLGTGDTF

-623 MVTYA
+623 EVTYA
-628 LGGGSGNAPFDSNK
+628 LGDGSGKAPVDSNK

-653 ATGVTPPTG
+653 ATGVTPPEG
-662 KVFLYWSAGDS
+662 KVFLYWSAAGDS

-691 AVYGQKTEA
+691 AVYGQTTEA

-710 PDEPYTTAD
+710 TDETYTTAD

-729 GYTDLDL
+729 GYTGLGL

-750 ADGLGKT
+750 ANGSGMT
-757 YMPDDKVLV
+757 FRTGEKVLV

-771 GNDLYAIWAKGSYL
+771 GNHLYAIWEKG
-785 LTIHYVYASGG
+785 
-796 EAKPDHTEVLGFG
+796 
-809 APYSVISPSIPG
+809 
-821 YTADKPVVT
+821 
-830 GTMPAAPV
+830 
-838 TVTVTYTA
+838 
-846 STGTPYEVHH
+846 TGTPYEVHH
-856 YLERLEGAYPAV
+856 YLERLEGAYPYV
-868 PDEKDNLR
+868 PHEKDNLR

-901 RIKADDLTVVKIF
+901 RIKADSLTVVEIF

-946 IAAPTKTGY
+946 IADPTKTGY

-967 MPAEAR
+967 MPAWAL
-973 TVYAQWRKNTPDTVV
+973 TVYAQWRKTTPDTVV

-1033 ILSGGSQSASFTDFD
+1033 RLSGGSQSASFTSFD
-1048 PITFPA
+1048 LITFPA

-1153 HPYATI
+1153 HPHATI

-1211 YPDGTFRPDAP
+1211 YPDGTFQPDAP
-1222 VTRAEFATIAARFDE
+1222 VTRAEFAAIAARFDE

>member
-13 VMVLGLTATVFA
+13 VLVLGLTATVFA

-37 APTHT
+37 AHTHT

-78 RWDPAVSF
+78 RWDSAVSF

-91 VTQNQTIP
+91 VTQTQTIT

-114 DGRTVATKELTDTQP
+114 EGRTVATKELTDTQS

-149 YFGETRYE
+149 YIGEKRYE
-157 RVSMADF
+157 RVSTADF
-164 PPGSD
+164 PAGSD

-179 GHWIHFNSAGGSYV
+179 GHWIHFDSDGGSYV

-203 QPADPARPGFSFEG
+203 PPADPARPGFSFEG
-217 WYEKS
+217 WYEES

-236 TLTAHWRSNTS
+236 TLTARWESNTS

-272 TGGTDAQTAAAS
+272 TGGTGAQTAAAS

-295 MQQTIQGDAS
+295 TQQTINGDGS

-312 ERNEYAVKFYTLNGS
+312 KRNVYEVKFFTIKYEGGLLSGKYVKDKEIDS
-327 TEYTQFQIRAKY
+327 IRITAKY
-339 GANIRDLW
+339 GANISEKW
-347 PTHNNS
+347 PGGIWTTS
-353 STWAVNLNASGGK
+353 PGGSTFQASIG
-366 YQSNI
+366 
-371 DTMPLGGKNF
+371 TMPLGGDEFFETDQGSAKADYYLQSLAGN
-381 YGPVTGNGSE
+381 YVLHHTDTGGPSSSIVT
-391 TAYYY
+391 
-396 TEALP
+396 
-401 GETGTVSYK
+401 
-410 GKQYKLD
+410 D
-417 HSDTALGTGYSI
+417 
-429 TEEDKYPITGFT
+429 EDRYQITGFT
-441 FLEFD
+441 CNTAMS
-446 AKWNGGIFPPRYAYN
+446 AKNGDRYN
-461 GAKFYYTR
+461 GAKFYYDR
-469 NSYDVVFISGSVT
+469 NSYKIVFMNHGSK
-482 EKTQSM
+482 EKELVRKYEQSIADAG
-488 KYRQPLD
+488 Y
-495 DVSHTPKPPIGKE
+495 TPTAPANMQD
-508 EYTFAGWYDN
+508 YTFGGWFDN
-518 ELYTGS
+518 QKCEGSAYVFTG
-524 EYVLE
+524 
-529 GKTMPAHHLTLYA
+529 KKMPAHHLTLYA
-542 KWVPKTYTVT
+542 KWVPKTYSVT
-552 VYDVDRTKILKTF
+552 VYDVDRTKILRTF
-565 DVPMGGTIPEN
+565 DVPMGRTIPESQ
-576 KMPKVTLGTGDSF
+576 MPEVTLGTGDSF

-602 FDTEIHRD
+602 FDTKIHRD
-610 YKLYAKTGNAEQF
+610 YKLYAKTGNAEKF
-623 MVTYA
+623 EVTYA
-628 LGGGSGNAPFDSNK
+628 LGGGSGKAPVDSNK

-653 ATGVTPPTG
+653 ATGVTPPEG
-662 KVFLYWSAGDS
+662 KVFLYWSAAGDS

-683 VTGKMTLT
+683 VTGDMTLT
-691 AVYGQKTEA
+691 AVYGQTTEA

-710 PDEPYTTAD
+710 PDKTDTTAE

-729 GYTDLDL
+729 GYTDRDL

-750 ADGLGKT
+750 ADGSGTK
-757 YMPDDKVLV
+757 YMPGEKVLV

-771 GNDLYAIWAKGSYL
+771 GNHLYAIWEKG
-785 LTIHYVYASGG
+785 
-796 EAKPDHTEVLGFG
+796 
-809 APYSVISPSIPG
+809 
-821 YTADKPVVT
+821 
-830 GTMPAAPV
+830 
-838 TVTVTYTA
+838 
-846 STGTPYEVHH
+846 TGTPYEVHH
-856 YLERLEGAYPAV
+856 YLERLEGEYLAV

-889 YDGFTPIEFEQK
+889 YDGFTPKEFAQEM
-901 RIKADDLTVVKIF
+901 IKANGSTVVKIF

-921 LTYKDSLSAGVY
+921 LTYKDSLSTGVY

-955 TFTGWSPAVPDT
+955 TFTGWSPTVPDT
-967 MPAEAR
+967 MPAWAL
-973 TVYAQWRKNTPDTVV
+973 TVYAQWRKTTPDTVV

-1033 ILSGGSQSASFTDFD
+1033 RLSGGSQSASFTGFD
-1048 PITFPA
+1048 LITFPA

-1116 TYGSYTP
+1116 TYGGYTP

-1153 HPYATI
+1153 HPHATI

-1211 YPDGTFRPDAP
+1211 YPDGTFQPDAP
-1222 VTRAEFATIAARFDE
+1222 VTRAEFAAIAARFDE

>member
-52 GRQIIKHNESLKDPG
+52 GKQIIKHNESLKDPG

-86 DMPVS
+86 AMPVS
-91 VTQNQTIP
+91 VTQTQTIP
-99 VQAIFETV
+99 VQAVFETV

-114 DGRTVATKELTDTQP
+114 EGRTVATKELTDTQP
-129 SVSTGDVLVPV
+129 FVSTGDVLVPV
-140 GADEKLTGW
+140 GADGKLTGW
-149 YFGETRYE
+149 YIGEKRYE
-157 RVSMADF
+157 TVSKADF
-164 PPGSD
+164 LAGD
-169 TLTLTAKVEK
+169 TLTLTARVEK
-179 GHWIHFNSAGGSYV
+179 GHWIHFNSDGGSYV
-193 APQFVTGNTI
+193 APQFVTGNTS

-217 WYEKS
+217 WYEES
-222 GNRFTFGSPLTSNI
+222 GKQFTFGNQLTSNI

-272 TGGTDAQTAAAS
+272 TGGTGAQTAATS

-295 MQQTIQGDAS
+295 TQQTINGDGS

-312 ERNEYAVKFYTLNGS
+312 KRNVYDVKFYENKGWWIFDDWKENIDYRIT
-327 TEYTQFQIRAKY
+327 AKH
-339 GANIRDLW
+339 GANISKKW
-347 PTHNNS
+347 PGGNWATS
-353 STWAVNLNASGGK
+353 PGGSTFQA
-366 YQSNI
+366 NI
-371 DTMPLGGKNF
+371 DTMPLNGAKFYETSQGKAKAD
-381 YGPVTGNGSE
+381 YYLQSLAGAYVWDHTDTGVSSGSKVTN
-391 TAYYY
+391 
-396 TEALP
+396 
-401 GETGTVSYK
+401 
-410 GKQYKLD
+410 
-417 HSDTALGTGYSI
+417 
-429 TEEDKYPITGFT
+429 EDRYPITGFT
-441 FLEFD
+441 CNTEKS
-446 AKWNGGIFPPRYAYN
+446 AKNGDSYN
-461 GAKFYYTR
+461 GAKFYYDR
-469 NSYDVVFISGSVT
+469 NIYQIVFMNHGSK
-482 EKTQSM
+482 EKELFKKYEQSIADAG
-488 KYRQPLD
+488 Y
-495 DVSHTPKPPIGKE
+495 TPTAPANMQD
-508 EYTFAGWYDN
+508 YTFGGWFDN
-518 ELYTGS
+518 QKCEGS
-524 EYVLE
+524 AYVFT
-529 GKTMPAHHLTLYA
+529 GKTMPAHNLTLYA

-552 VYDVDRTKILKTF
+552 VYDVDQTTVLETF
-565 DVPMGGTIPEN
+565 TAVPMGETIPESQ
-576 KMPKVTLGTGDSF
+576 MPEGKVTLGTGDSF

-602 FDTEIHRD
+602 FDTKIHRD

-623 MVTYA
+623 EVTYA
-628 LGGGSGNAPFDSNK
+628 LGDGSGKAPVDSNK

-653 ATGVTPPTG
+653 ATGVTPPEG
-662 KVFLYWSAGDS
+662 KVFLYWSAAGDS
-673 TRCYPGGKLT
+673 TCCYPGGKLT

-700 VTVTY
+700 VRVTY
-705 HSNFA
+705 HSNFVT
-710 PDEPYTTAD
+710 DETYTTAE
-719 MPNNSTITLP
+719 MPNNSKITLP

-736 PENPGYTFA
+736 PENQGYTFA

-750 ADGLGKT
+750 ADGLGTTFKSGS
-757 YMPDDKVLV
+757 KVLV

-771 GNDLYAIWAKGSYL
+771 GNHLYAIWEKG
-785 LTIHYVYASGG
+785 
-796 EAKPDHTEVLGFG
+796 
-809 APYSVISPSIPG
+809 
-821 YTADKPVVT
+821 
-830 GTMPAAPV
+830 
-838 TVTVTYTA
+838 
-846 STGTPYEVHH
+846 
-856 YLERLEGAYPAV
+856 
-868 PDEKDNLR
+868 
-876 GETGAWTAAAAKS
+876 
-889 YDGFTPIEFEQK
+889 
-901 RIKADDLTVVKIF
+901 
-914 YTRNSYL
+914 SYL
-921 LTYKDSLSAGVY
+921 LTYKDSLSAEVY
-933 ASQTYKYGAAVTA
+933 ASQTYKFGAAVTA

-955 TFTGWSPAVPDT
+955 TFTGWSPAVPAK
-967 MPAEAR
+967 MPAEAL
-973 TVYAQWRKNTPDTVV
+973 TVYAQWRKTTPDTVV

-1033 ILSGGSQSASFTDFD
+1033 ILSGGSQSASFTGFD

-1153 HPYATI
+1153 HPHATI
-1159 TRAETATIFFRL
+1159 TRAETATVFFRL

-1211 YPDGTFRPDAP
+1211 YPDGTFQPDAP
-1222 VTRAEFATIAARFDE
+1222 VTRAEFAAIAARFDE

>member
-1 MKKRLIALLLAF
+1 MR
-13 VMVLGLTATVFA
+13 
-25 EGGISI
+25 
-31 ASIQPE
+31 
-37 APTHT
+37 
-42 YIFQAGGVEI
+42 
-52 GRQIIKHNESLKDPG
+52 DPG

-78 RWDPAVSF
+78 RWAPAVSF
-86 DMPVS
+86 GMPVS
-91 VTQNQTIP
+91 VTQTQTIT

-149 YFGETRYE
+149 YIDETRYE
-157 RVSMADF
+157 TVSKADF
-164 PPGSD
+164 PAGSD
-169 TLTLTAKVEK
+169 TLTLTAKVDK
-179 GHWIHFNSAGGSYV
+179 GHWIHFDSAGGSYV

-203 QPADPARPGFSFEG
+203 QPANPARPGFSFEG
-217 WYEKS
+217 WYEESEKQ
-222 GNRFTFGSPLTSNI
+222 FTFGNQLTSNI

-272 TGGTDAQTAAAS
+272 TGGTGAQTAAAS

-295 MQQTIQGDAS
+295 TQQTINGDGS

-312 ERNEYAVKFYTLNGS
+312 KRNVYEVKFFTIKYEGGLLSGKYVKDKEIDS
-327 TEYTQFQIRAKY
+327 IRITAKY
-339 GANIRDLW
+339 GANISEKW
-347 PTHNNS
+347 PGGIWTTS
-353 STWAVNLNASGGK
+353 PGGSTFQASIG
-366 YQSNI
+366 
-371 DTMPLGGKNF
+371 TMPLGGDEFFETDQGSAKADYYLQSLAGN
-381 YGPVTGNGSE
+381 YVLHHTDTGGPSSSIVT
-391 TAYYY
+391 
-396 TEALP
+396 
-401 GETGTVSYK
+401 
-410 GKQYKLD
+410 D
-417 HSDTALGTGYSI
+417 
-429 TEEDKYPITGFT
+429 EDRYQITGFT
-441 FLEFD
+441 CNTAMS
-446 AKWNGGIFPPRYAYN
+446 AKNGDRYN
-461 GAKFYYTR
+461 GAKFYYDR
-469 NSYDVVFISGSVT
+469 NSYRIVFMNRGSK
-482 EKTQSM
+482 EKELVRKYEQSIADAG
-488 KYRQPLD
+488 Y
-495 DVSHTPKPPIGKE
+495 TPTAPANMQD
-508 EYTFAGWYDN
+508 YTFGGWFDN
-518 ELYTGS
+518 EKCEGS
-524 EYVLE
+524 AYVFT

-552 VYDVDRTKILKTF
+552 VYAVDQKTVLETF
-565 DVPMGGTIPEN
+565 TDVPMGGTIRESQMPEG
-576 KMPKVTLGTGDSF
+576 KVTLGTGDTF

-602 FDTEIHRD
+602 FDTRIHRD
-610 YKLYAKTGNAEQF
+610 YKLYAKTGNAEQL
-623 MVTYA
+623 MVTYD
-628 LGGGSGNAPFDSNK
+628 LGGGSGNAPVDSNK

-653 ATGVTPPTG
+653 ATGVTPPMG
-662 KVFLYWSAGDS
+662 KVFLYWSAAGDS

-683 VTGKMTLT
+683 VTGNMTLT

-710 PDEPYTTAD
+710 PDKTYTTAD

-729 GYTDLDL
+729 GYTDLGL

-750 ADGLGKT
+750 ANGSGMT
-757 YMPDDKVLV
+757 FRPRVKVLV

-771 GNDLYAIWAKGSYL
+771 GNHLYAIWVKG
-785 LTIHYVYASGG
+785 
-796 EAKPDHTEVLGFG
+796 
-809 APYSVISPSIPG
+809 
-821 YTADKPVVT
+821 
-830 GTMPAAPV
+830 
-838 TVTVTYTA
+838 
-846 STGTPYEVHH
+846 TGTPYEVHH
-856 YLERLEGAYPAV
+856 YLERLEGAYPYV
-868 PDEKDNLR
+868 PHEKDNLR

-889 YDGFTPIEFEQK
+889 YDGFTPMGFAQEM
-901 RIKADDLTVVKIF
+901 IKADGSTVVKIF

-921 LTYKDSLSAGVY
+921 LTYKDSLSTGVY

-946 IAAPTKTGY
+946 IADPTKTGY
-955 TFTGWSPAVPDT
+955 TFTGWSPSVPAT
-967 MPAEAR
+967 MPPVAL
-973 TVYAQWRKNTPDTVV
+973 TVYAQWRKTTPDTVV

-1033 ILSGGSQSASFTDFD
+1033 RLSGGSQSASFTGFD

-1153 HPYATI
+1153 HPHATI

-1211 YPDGTFRPDAP
+1211 YPDGTFQPDAP
-1222 VTRAEFATIAARFDE
+1222 VTRAEFAAIAARFDE

>member
-1 MKKRLIALLLAF
+1 MR
-13 VMVLGLTATVFA
+13 
-25 EGGISI
+25 
-31 ASIQPE
+31 
-37 APTHT
+37 
-42 YIFQAGGVEI
+42 
-52 GRQIIKHNESLKDPG
+52 DPG

-78 RWDPAVSF
+78 RWAPAVSF
-86 DMPVS
+86 GMPVS
-91 VTQNQTIP
+91 VTQTQTIT

-149 YFGETRYE
+149 YIGETRYE
-157 RVSMADF
+157 AVSTADF

-169 TLTLTAKVEK
+169 TLTLTAKVDK

-203 QPADPARPGFSFEG
+203 PPANPARPGFSFEG
-217 WYEKS
+217 WYEES
-222 GNRFTFGSPLTSNI
+222 GKQFTFGSQLTSNI
-236 TLTAHWRSNTS
+236 TLIAHWKSNTS

-272 TGGTDAQTAAAS
+272 TGGTDAQTAAAA
-284 KSYPGFTAQTI
+284 KSYDGFTAQTI
-295 MQQTIQGDAS
+295 TQQTINGDGS

-312 ERNEYAVKFYTLNGS
+312 KRNVYDVKFFTIKYAWLSGKYVKDKEIYCIT
-327 TEYTQFQIRAKY
+327 AKY
-339 GANIRDLW
+339 GANISEKW
-347 PTHNNS
+347 PGGIWTTS
-353 STWAVNLNASGGK
+353 PGGSTFQASIG
-366 YQSNI
+366 
-371 DTMPLGGKNF
+371 TMPLGGKEF
-381 YGPVTGNGSE
+381 FKTDQGN
-391 TAYYY
+391 AKADYYLQSLAGNY
-396 TEALP
+396 
-401 GETGTVSYK
+401 V
-410 GKQYKLD
+410 LD
-417 HSDTALGTGYSI
+417 HTDTGGSGRSKVTN
-429 TEEDKYPITGFT
+429 EDRYPITGFT
-441 FLEFD
+441 CNT
-446 AKWNGGIFPPRYAYN
+446 AKSAKNGAWYN
-461 GAKFYYTR
+461 GAKFYYDR
-469 NSYDVVFISGSVT
+469 NSYQIVFMNHGSK
-482 EKTQSM
+482 EKELVKKYEQSIADAG
-488 KYRQPLD
+488 Y
-495 DVSHTPKPPIGKE
+495 TPTAPANMQD
-508 EYTFAGWYDN
+508 YTFGGWFDN
-518 ELYTGS
+518 EKCEGSAYVFTG
-524 EYVLE
+524 
-529 GKTMPAHHLTLYA
+529 KKMPAHNLTLYA

-552 VYDVDRTKILKTF
+552 VYDVDRTKVIETF
-565 DVPMGGTIPEN
+565 TAVLMGGTISESQMPED
-576 KMPKVTLGTGDSF
+576 KVTLGTGDTF

-602 FDTEIHRD
+602 FDTRIHRD
-610 YKLYAKTGNAEQF
+610 YKLYAKTGNAEKF
-623 MVTYA
+623 EVTYA
-628 LGGGSGNAPFDSNK
+628 LGDGSGKAPVDSNK

-653 ATGVTPPTG
+653 ATGVTPPEG
-662 KVFLYWSAGDS
+662 KVFLYWSAAGDS

-710 PDEPYTTAD
+710 PDETDTTAD
-719 MPNNSTITLP
+719 MPNNSKITLP

-750 ADGLGKT
+750 ADGSGTK
-757 YMPDDKVLV
+757 YMPGEKVLV

-771 GNDLYAIWAKGSYL
+771 GNHLYAIWAKG
-785 LTIHYVYASGG
+785 
-796 EAKPDHTEVLGFG
+796 
-809 APYSVISPSIPG
+809 
-821 YTADKPVVT
+821 
-830 GTMPAAPV
+830 
-838 TVTVTYTA
+838 
-846 STGTPYEVHH
+846 TGTPYEVHH
-856 YLERLEGAYPAV
+856 YLERLEGAYPYV
-868 PDEKDNLR
+868 PNEKDNLR
-876 GETGAWTAAAAKS
+876 GETGAWTAAAAKN
-889 YDGFTPIEFEQK
+889 YDGFTPMGFAQEM
-901 RIKADDLTVVKIF
+901 IKADGSTVVKIF

-933 ASQTYKYGAAVTA
+933 ASQTYKYGAAVTP
-946 IAAPTKTGY
+946 IADQTKTGY

-967 MPAEAR
+967 MPPVAL
-973 TVYAQWRKNTPDTVV
+973 TVYAQWRKTTPDTVV

-1033 ILSGGSQSASFTDFD
+1033 GLSGGSQSASFTGFD
-1048 PITFPA
+1048 LITFPA

-1153 HPYATI
+1153 HPHATI
-1159 TRAETATIFFRL
+1159 TRAETATVFFRL

-1211 YPDGTFRPDAP
+1211 YPDGTFQPDAP
-1222 VTRAEFATIAARFDE
+1222 VTRAEFAAIAARFDE

>member
-1 MKKRLIALLLAF
+1 
-13 VMVLGLTATVFA
+13 
-25 EGGISI
+25 
-31 ASIQPE
+31 
-37 APTHT
+37 
-42 YIFQAGGVEI
+42 
-52 GRQIIKHNESLKDPG
+52 
-67 VPSAPAGQRFV
+67 
-78 RWDPAVSF
+78 
-86 DMPVS
+86 MPVS
-91 VTQNQTIP
+91 VTQTQTIT

-107 YTVYFKH
+107 YTVYFCYE
-114 DGRTVATKELTDTQP
+114 GRTVATKELTDTQP

-149 YFGETRYE
+149 YIGGTRYE
-157 RVSMADF
+157 TVSKADF
-164 PPGSD
+164 LAGD
-169 TLTLTAKVEK
+169 TLTLTARVEK

-203 QPADPARPGFSFEG
+203 PPADPARPGFSFEG
-217 WYEKS
+217 WYEES
-222 GNRFTFGSPLTSNI
+222 GKQFTFGSQLTSNI
-236 TLTAHWRSNTS
+236 TLTARWESNTS

-272 TGGTDAQTAAAS
+272 TGGTDAQTAAAA
-284 KSYPGFTAQTI
+284 KSYDGFTAQTI
-295 MQQTIQGDAS
+295 TQQTINGDGS

-312 ERNEYAVKFYTLNGS
+312 KRNVYDVKFFTIKYEGGLLSGKYVKDKEIDS
-327 TEYTQFQIRAKY
+327 IRITAKY
-339 GANIRDLW
+339 GANISKKWPGGLW
-347 PTHNNS
+347 ATSPGG
-353 STWAVNLNASGGK
+353 STFQASIG
-366 YQSNI
+366 
-371 DTMPLGGKNF
+371 TMPLGGDEFFK
-381 YGPVTGNGSE
+381 TSQGSAE
-391 TAYYY
+391 AYYY
-396 TEALP
+396 LESLAGDYVLHHTD
-401 GETGTVSYK
+401 TGGASSSTV
-410 GKQYKLD
+410 
-417 HSDTALGTGYSI
+417 TN
-429 TEEDKYPITGFT
+429 EDRYPITGFT
-441 FLEFD
+441 CNT
-446 AKWNGGIFPPRYAYN
+446 AKSAKNGAWYN
-461 GAKFYYTR
+461 GAKFYYDR
-469 NSYDVVFISGSVT
+469 NSYQIVFMNHGSK
-482 EKTQSM
+482 EKELVKKYEQSIADAG
-488 KYRQPLD
+488 Y
-495 DVSHTPKPPIGKE
+495 TPTAPANMQD
-508 EYTFAGWYDN
+508 YTFGGWFDN
-518 ELYTGS
+518 QKCEGSAYVFTG
-524 EYVLE
+524 
-529 GKTMPAHHLTLYA
+529 KKMPAHHLTLYA

-552 VYDVDRTKILKTF
+552 VYDVDRTTVLKTF
-565 DVPMGGTIPEN
+565 DVPMGGTIPESQ
-576 KMPKVTLGTGDSF
+576 MPEVTLGTGDSF

-623 MVTYA
+623 EVTYA
-628 LGGGSGNAPFDSNK
+628 LGDGSGKAPVDSNK

-653 ATGVTPPTG
+653 ATGVTPPEG
-662 KVFLYWSAGDS
+662 KVFLYWSAAGDS

-683 VTGKMTLT
+683 VTGNMTLT

-710 PDEPYTTAD
+710 TDKTDMTAA

-750 ADGLGKT
+750 ADGLGTTFKSGS
-757 YMPDDKVLV
+757 KVLV

-771 GNDLYAIWAKGSYL
+771 GNHLYAIWAKG
-785 LTIHYVYASGG
+785 
-796 EAKPDHTEVLGFG
+796 
-809 APYSVISPSIPG
+809 
-821 YTADKPVVT
+821 
-830 GTMPAAPV
+830 
-838 TVTVTYTA
+838 
-846 STGTPYEVHH
+846 TGTPYEVHH
-856 YLERLEGAYPAV
+856 YLERLEGAYPDV
-868 PDEKDNLR
+868 PHEKDNLR

-901 RIKADDLTVVKIF
+901 RIKADDPTVVEIF

-946 IAAPTKTGY
+946 IADPTKTGY

-967 MPAEAR
+967 MPAWAL
-973 TVYAQWRKNTPDTVV
+973 TVYAQWRKTTPDTVV

-1033 ILSGGSQSASFTDFD
+1033 GLSGGSQSASFTGFD

-1153 HPYATI
+1153 HPHATI
-1159 TRAETATIFFRL
+1159 TRAETATVFFRL

-1211 YPDGTFRPDAP
+1211 YPDGTFQPDAP
-1222 VTRAEFATIAARFDE
+1222 VTRAEFAAIAARFDE

>member
-1 MKKRLIALLLAF
+1 MR
-13 VMVLGLTATVFA
+13 
-25 EGGISI
+25 
-31 ASIQPE
+31 
-37 APTHT
+37 
-42 YIFQAGGVEI
+42 
-52 GRQIIKHNESLKDPG
+52 DPG

-91 VTQNQTIP
+91 VTQTQTIT

-157 RVSMADF
+157 RVSTADF
-164 PPGSD
+164 PAGSD
-169 TLTLTAKVEK
+169 TLTLTAKVDK

-203 QPADPARPGFSFEG
+203 PPADPARPGFLFKG
-217 WYEKS
+217 WYEES
-222 GNRFTFGSPLTSNI
+222 GNRFTFGNQLTSNI

-272 TGGTDAQTAAAS
+272 TGGTGAQTAAAA
-284 KSYPGFTAQTI
+284 KSYDGFTAQTI
-295 MQQTIQGDAS
+295 TQQTINGDGS

-312 ERNEYAVKFYTLNGS
+312 KRNVYDVKFFTIKYEGGLLSGKYVKDKEIDS
-327 TEYTQFQIRAKY
+327 IRITAKY
-339 GANIRDLW
+339 GANISKKWPGGLW
-347 PTHNNS
+347 ATSPGG
-353 STWAVNLNASGGK
+353 STFQASIG
-366 YQSNI
+366 
-371 DTMPLGGKNF
+371 TMPLGGDEFFK
-381 YGPVTGNGSE
+381 TSQGSAE
-391 TAYYY
+391 AYYY
-396 TEALP
+396 LESLAGDYVLHHTD
-401 GETGTVSYK
+401 TGGASSSTV
-410 GKQYKLD
+410 
-417 HSDTALGTGYSI
+417 TN
-429 TEEDKYPITGFT
+429 EDRYPITGFT
-441 FLEFD
+441 CNT
-446 AKWNGGIFPPRYAYN
+446 AKSAKNGAWYN
-461 GAKFYYTR
+461 GAKFYYDR
-469 NSYDVVFISGSVT
+469 NSYQIVFMNHGSK
-482 EKTQSM
+482 EKELVKKYEQSIADAG
-488 KYRQPLD
+488 Y
-495 DVSHTPKPPIGKE
+495 TPTVPANMQD
-508 EYTFAGWYDN
+508 YTFGGWFDN
-518 ELYTGS
+518 QKCEGSAYVFTG
-524 EYVLE
+524 
-529 GKTMPAHHLTLYA
+529 KKMPAHNLTLYA
-542 KWVPKTYTVT
+542 KWVPKTYSVT

-565 DVPMGGTIPEN
+565 DVPMGVTILESQMPE
-576 KMPKVTLGTGDSF
+576 VTLGTGDSF

-602 FDTEIHRD
+602 FDTRIHRD

-623 MVTYA
+623 MVTYVR
-628 LGGGSGNAPFDSNK
+628 GGGSGNAPVDSNR

-662 KVFLYWSAGDS
+662 KVFLYWSAAGDS
-673 TRCYPGGKLT
+673 TRYYPGGKLT
-683 VTGKMTLT
+683 VTGNMTLT
-691 AVYGQKTEA
+691 AVYGQTTEA
-700 VTVTY
+700 VRVTY

-710 PDEPYTTAD
+710 PDKTDTTAE
-719 MPNNSTITLP
+719 MPNNSKITLP
-729 GYTDLDL
+729 RYTDRDL

-750 ADGLGKT
+750 ADGSGMT
-757 YMPDDKVLV
+757 FRTGEKVLV

-771 GNDLYAIWAKGSYL
+771 GNHLYAIWAKG
-785 LTIHYVYASGG
+785 
-796 EAKPDHTEVLGFG
+796 
-809 APYSVISPSIPG
+809 
-821 YTADKPVVT
+821 
-830 GTMPAAPV
+830 
-838 TVTVTYTA
+838 
-846 STGTPYEVHH
+846 TGTPYEVHH
-856 YLERLEGAYPAV
+856 YLERLEGAYPYV
-868 PDEKDNLR
+868 PNEKDNLR

-889 YDGFTPIEFEQK
+889 YNGFTPREFAQE
-901 RIKADDLTVVKIF
+901 RIKADGSTVVKIF
-914 YTRNSYL
+914 YDRNSYL

-946 IAAPTKTGY
+946 IADPTKTGY
-955 TFTGWSPAVPDT
+955 TFTGWSPAVPDK
-967 MPAEAR
+967 MPPVAL
-973 TVYAQWRKNTPDTVV
+973 TVYAQWRKTTPDTVV

-1033 ILSGGSQSASFTDFD
+1033 GLSGGSQSASFTGFD

-1153 HPYATI
+1153 HPHATI

-1211 YPDGTFRPDAP
+1211 YPDGTFQPDAP
-1222 VTRAEFATIAARFDE
+1222 VTRAEFAAIAARFDE

>member
-1 MKKRLIALLLAF
+1 
-13 VMVLGLTATVFA
+13 
-25 EGGISI
+25 
-31 ASIQPE
+31 
-37 APTHT
+37 
-42 YIFQAGGVEI
+42 
-52 GRQIIKHNESLKDPG
+52 
-67 VPSAPAGQRFV
+67 
-78 RWDPAVSF
+78 
-86 DMPVS
+86 MPVS
-91 VTQNQTIP
+91 VTQTQTIT

-107 YTVYFKH
+107 YTVYFCYK
-114 DGRTVATKELTDTQP
+114 GRTVATKELTDTQP

-157 RVSMADF
+157 TVSTADF
-164 PPGSD
+164 LAGD
-169 TLTLTAKVEK
+169 TLTLTARVDK
-179 GHWIHFNSAGGSYV
+179 GHWIHFNSDGGSYV

-203 QPADPARPGFSFEG
+203 PPADPARPGFSFEG
-217 WYEKS
+217 WYEES
-222 GNRFTFGSPLTSNI
+222 GKQFTFGSPLTSNI
-236 TLTAHWRSNTS
+236 TLTAHWKSNTS

-272 TGGTDAQTAAAS
+272 TGGTGAQTAAAS

-295 MQQTIQGDAS
+295 TQQTINGDGS

-312 ERNEYAVKFYTLNGS
+312 KRNVYDVKFFTIKYAWFSGKYVKDKEIYCITAKYDANISKKWPGGIWTTSPGGS
-327 TEYTQFQIRAKY
+327 TFQ
-339 GANIRDLW
+339 
-347 PTHNNS
+347 
-353 STWAVNLNASGGK
+353 ASIG
-366 YQSNI
+366 
-371 DTMPLGGKNF
+371 TMPLGGDEFFK
-381 YGPVTGNGSE
+381 TDQGNAKADYFLQSLAGN
-391 TAYYY
+391 Y
-396 TEALP
+396 
-401 GETGTVSYK
+401 V
-410 GKQYKLD
+410 LD
-417 HSDTALGTGYSI
+417 HTDTGGSGRSKVTD
-429 TEEDKYPITGFT
+429 EDRYQITGFT
-441 FLEFD
+441 CNTAIS
-446 AKWNGGIFPPRYAYN
+446 AKNGDRYN
-461 GAKFYYTR
+461 GAKFYYDR
-469 NSYDVVFISGSVT
+469 NSYKIVFMNHGSK
-482 EKTQSM
+482 EKELVRKYEQSIADAD
-488 KYRQPLD
+488 Y
-495 DVSHTPKPPIGKE
+495 TPTAPANMQD
-508 EYTFAGWYDN
+508 YTFGGWFDN
-518 ELYTGS
+518 EKCEGS
-524 EYVLE
+524 AYVFT
-529 GKTMPAHHLTLYA
+529 GKTMPAHNLTLYA
-542 KWVPKTYTVT
+542 KWVPKTYSVT
-552 VYDVDRTKILKTF
+552 VYDVDRTKILRTF
-565 DVPMGGTIPEN
+565 DVPMGRTIPESQ
-576 KMPKVTLGTGDSF
+576 MPEDKVTLGTGDTF

-623 MVTYA
+623 EVTYA
-628 LGGGSGNAPFDSNK
+628 LGDGSGKAPVDSNK

-653 ATGVTPPTG
+653 ATGVTPPEG
-662 KVFLYWSAGDS
+662 KVFLYWSAAGDS

-691 AVYGQKTEA
+691 AVYGQTTEA

-710 PDEPYTTAD
+710 TDETYTTAD

-729 GYTDLDL
+729 GYTGLGL

-750 ADGLGKT
+750 ANGSGTT
-757 YMPDDKVLV
+757 YQPGGKVLV

-771 GNDLYAIWAKGSYL
+771 GNHLYAIWVKG
-785 LTIHYVYASGG
+785 
-796 EAKPDHTEVLGFG
+796 
-809 APYSVISPSIPG
+809 
-821 YTADKPVVT
+821 
-830 GTMPAAPV
+830 
-838 TVTVTYTA
+838 
-846 STGTPYEVHH
+846 TGTPYEVHH
-856 YLERLEGAYPAV
+856 YLERLEGAYPYV
-868 PDEKDNLR
+868 PHEKDNLR

-901 RIKADDLTVVKIF
+901 RIKADDSTVVKIF

-921 LTYKDSLSAGVY
+921 LTYKDSLSTGVY

-955 TFTGWSPAVPDT
+955 TFTGWSPAVPAT
-967 MPAEAR
+967 MPAGAL
-973 TVYAQWRKNTPDTVV
+973 TVYAQWRKTTPDTVV

-1033 ILSGGSQSASFTDFD
+1033 RLSGGSQSASFIGFD
-1048 PITFPA
+1048 LITFPA

-1116 TYGSYTP
+1116 TYGGYTP

-1153 HPYATI
+1153 HPHATI

-1211 YPDGTFRPDAP
+1211 YPDGTFQPDAP
-1222 VTRAEFATIAARFDE
+1222 VTRAEFAAIAARFDE

>member
-1 MKKRLIALLLAF
+1 
-13 VMVLGLTATVFA
+13 
-25 EGGISI
+25 
-31 ASIQPE
+31 
-37 APTHT
+37 
-42 YIFQAGGVEI
+42 
-52 GRQIIKHNESLKDPG
+52 
-67 VPSAPAGQRFV
+67 
-78 RWDPAVSF
+78 
-86 DMPVS
+86 MPVS
-91 VTQNQTIP
+91 VTQTQTIP
-99 VQAIFETV
+99 VQAVFETV

-114 DGRTVATKELTDTQP
+114 DGRTVATKELTDTQS

-157 RVSMADF
+157 TVSTANF
-164 PPGSD
+164 PAGSD
-169 TLTLTAKVEK
+169 TLTLTAKVDK
-179 GHWIHFNSAGGSYV
+179 GYWIHFNSAGGSYV
-193 APQFVTGNTI
+193 APQFVTGNTS
-203 QPADPARPGFSFEG
+203 QPADPARPGFLFEG
-217 WYEKS
+217 WYEES
-222 GNRFTFGSPLTSNI
+222 GNRFTFGNQLTSNI

-272 TGGTDAQTAAAS
+272 TGGTGAQTAAAA
-284 KSYPGFTAQTI
+284 KSYDGFTAQTI
-295 MQQTIQGDAS
+295 TQQTINGDGS

-312 ERNEYAVKFYTLNGS
+312 KRNVYDVKFFTIKYEGGLLSGKYVKDKEIDS
-327 TEYTQFQIRAKY
+327 IRITAKY
-339 GANIRDLW
+339 GANISKKWPGGLW
-347 PTHNNS
+347 ATSPGG
-353 STWAVNLNASGGK
+353 STFQASIG
-366 YQSNI
+366 
-371 DTMPLGGKNF
+371 TMPLGGDEFFK
-381 YGPVTGNGSE
+381 TSQGSAE
-391 TAYYY
+391 AYYY
-396 TEALP
+396 LESLAGDYVLHHTD
-401 GETGTVSYK
+401 TGGASSSTV
-410 GKQYKLD
+410 
-417 HSDTALGTGYSI
+417 TN
-429 TEEDKYPITGFT
+429 EDRYPITGFT
-441 FLEFD
+441 CNT
-446 AKWNGGIFPPRYAYN
+446 AKSAKNGAWYN
-461 GAKFYYTR
+461 GAKFYYDR
-469 NSYDVVFISGSVT
+469 NSYQIVFMNHGSK
-482 EKTQSM
+482 EKELVKKYEQSIADAG
-488 KYRQPLD
+488 Y
-495 DVSHTPKPPIGKE
+495 TPTVPANMQD
-508 EYTFAGWYDN
+508 YTFGGWFDN
-518 ELYTGS
+518 QKCEGSAYVFTG
-524 EYVLE
+524 
-529 GKTMPAHHLTLYA
+529 KKMPAHHLTLYA

-552 VYDVDRTKILKTF
+552 VYDVDRTTDIETF
-565 DVPMGGTIPEN
+565 TDVPMGGTILESQMPEG
-576 KMPKVTLGTGDSF
+576 KVTLGAGDTF

-602 FDTEIHRD
+602 FDTRIHRD
-610 YKLYAKTGNAEQF
+610 YQLYAKTGNAEQF
-623 MVTYA
+623 AVTYA
-628 LGGGSGNAPFDSNK
+628 LGDGSGKAPVDSNK

-662 KVFLYWSAGDS
+662 KVFLYWSAAGDS

-683 VTGKMTLT
+683 VTGNMTLT

-710 PDEPYTTAD
+710 TDEPYTTAE
-719 MPNNSTITLP
+719 MPNNSTIKLP
-729 GYTDLDL
+729 GYTDLGL

-750 ADGLGKT
+750 ADGLGTT
-757 YMPDDKVLV
+757 YMPGEKVLV
-766 DTMAP
+766 DTMEP
-771 GNDLYAIWAKGSYL
+771 GNHLYAIWVKG
-785 LTIHYVYASGG
+785 
-796 EAKPDHTEVLGFG
+796 
-809 APYSVISPSIPG
+809 
-821 YTADKPVVT
+821 
-830 GTMPAAPV
+830 
-838 TVTVTYTA
+838 
-846 STGTPYEVHH
+846 TGTPYEVHH
-856 YLERLEGAYPAV
+856 YLERLEGAYPDV
-868 PDEKDNLR
+868 PKEKDNLR

-901 RIKADDLTVVKIF
+901 RIKADDSTVVEIF

-933 ASQTYKYGAAVTA
+933 ASQTYKYRAAVTA

-955 TFTGWSPAVPDT
+955 TFTGWSPAVPAT

-1033 ILSGGSQSASFTDFD
+1033 GLSGGSQSASFTGFD

-1153 HPYATI
+1153 HPHATI

-1222 VTRAEFATIAARFDE
+1222 VTRAEFAAIAARFDE

>member
-1 MKKRLIALLLAF
+1 
-13 VMVLGLTATVFA
+13 
-25 EGGISI
+25 
-31 ASIQPE
+31 
-37 APTHT
+37 
-42 YIFQAGGVEI
+42 
-52 GRQIIKHNESLKDPG
+52 
-67 VPSAPAGQRFV
+67 
-78 RWDPAVSF
+78 
-86 DMPVS
+86 MPVS
-91 VTQNQTIP
+91 VTQTQTIT

-107 YTVYFKH
+107 YTVYFCYK
-114 DGRTVATKELTDTQP
+114 GRTVATKELTDTQP

-149 YFGETRYE
+149 YIGEKRYE
-157 RVSMADF
+157 TVSKADF
-164 PPGSD
+164 LDGSD
-169 TLTLTAKVEK
+169 TLTLTARVEK

-193 APQFVTGNTI
+193 APQFVTGNTS
-203 QPADPARPGFSFEG
+203 QPADPARPGFLFKG
-217 WYEKS
+217 WYEES
-222 GNRFTFGSPLTSNI
+222 GKQFTFGSQLTSNI
-236 TLTAHWRSNTS
+236 TLTARWESNTS

-272 TGGTDAQTAAAS
+272 PGGTDAQTAAAA
-284 KSYPGFTAQTI
+284 KSYDGFTAQTI
-295 MQQTIQGDAS
+295 TQQTINGDGS

-312 ERNEYAVKFYTLNGS
+312 KRNVYAVKFFTIKYEGGLLSGKYVKDKEIDS
-327 TEYTQFQIRAKY
+327 IRITAKY
-339 GANIRDLW
+339 GANISKKW
-347 PTHNNS
+347 PGGIWTTS
-353 STWAVNLNASGGK
+353 PGGSTFQASIG
-366 YQSNI
+366 
-371 DTMPLGGKNF
+371 TMPLGGKEF
-381 YGPVTGNGSE
+381 FKTDQGN
-391 TAYYY
+391 AKADYYLESLAGVY
-396 TEALP
+396 
-401 GETGTVSYK
+401 V
-410 GKQYKLD
+410 LD
-417 HSDTALGTGYSI
+417 HTDTGGSSWSKVTD
-429 TEEDKYPITGFT
+429 EDRYPITGFT
-441 FLEFD
+441 CNTAMS
-446 AKWNGGIFPPRYAYN
+446 AKNGAWYN
-461 GAKFYYTR
+461 GAKFYYDR
-469 NSYDVVFISGSVT
+469 NSYRIVFMNHGSK
-482 EKTQSM
+482 EKELVRKYEQSIADAD
-488 KYRQPLD
+488 Y
-495 DVSHTPKPPIGKE
+495 TPTAPANMQD
-508 EYTFAGWYDN
+508 YTFGGWFDN
-518 ELYTGS
+518 EKCEGSAYVFTG
-524 EYVLE
+524 
-529 GKTMPAHHLTLYA
+529 KKMPAHHLTLYA
-542 KWVPKTYTVT
+542 KWVPKTYSVT
-552 VYDVDRTKILKTF
+552 VYDVDRTTVLKTF

-576 KMPKVTLGTGDSF
+576 QMPEVTLGTGDTF

-623 MVTYA
+623 EVTYA
-628 LGGGSGNAPFDSNK
+628 LGDGSGKAPVDSNK

-653 ATGVTPPTG
+653 ATGVTPPPG
-662 KVFLYWSAGDS
+662 KVFLYWSAAGDS

-683 VTGKMTLT
+683 VTGNMTLT

-710 PDEPYTTAD
+710 PDETYTTAD

-729 GYTDLDL
+729 GYTDLGL

-750 ADGLGKT
+750 ANGLGTT
-757 YMPDDKVLV
+757 YQPDVKVLV

-771 GNDLYAIWAKGSYL
+771 GNHLYAIWAKG
-785 LTIHYVYASGG
+785 
-796 EAKPDHTEVLGFG
+796 
-809 APYSVISPSIPG
+809 
-821 YTADKPVVT
+821 
-830 GTMPAAPV
+830 
-838 TVTVTYTA
+838 
-846 STGTPYEVHH
+846 TGTPYEVHH
-856 YLERLEGAYPAV
+856 YLERLEGAYPYV
-868 PDEKDNLR
+868 PNEKDNLR

-889 YDGFTPIEFEQK
+889 YDGFTPMGFAQEM
-901 RIKADDLTVVKIF
+901 IKADGSTVVKIF

-955 TFTGWSPAVPDT
+955 TFTGWSPTVPAT
-967 MPAEAR
+967 MPPGAL
-973 TVYAQWRKNTPDTVV
+973 TVYAQWRKTTPDTVV

-1033 ILSGGSQSASFTDFD
+1033 RLSGGSQSASFTGFD
-1048 PITFPA
+1048 LITFPA

-1153 HPYATI
+1153 HPHATI
-1159 TRAETATIFFRL
+1159 TRAETATVFFRL

-1211 YPDGTFRPDAP
+1211 YPDGTFQPDAP
-1222 VTRAEFATIAARFDE
+1222 VTRAEFAAIAARFDE

>member
-1 MKKRLIALLLAF
+1 
-13 VMVLGLTATVFA
+13 
-25 EGGISI
+25 
-31 ASIQPE
+31 
-37 APTHT
+37 
-42 YIFQAGGVEI
+42 
-52 GRQIIKHNESLKDPG
+52 
-67 VPSAPAGQRFV
+67 
-78 RWDPAVSF
+78 
-86 DMPVS
+86 MPVS
-91 VTQNQTIP
+91 VTQTQTIT

-149 YFGETRYE
+149 YIDGTRYE
-157 RVSMADF
+157 TVSTADF

-169 TLTLTAKVEK
+169 TLTLTARVEK

-203 QPADPARPGFSFEG
+203 PPADPARPGFLFEG
-217 WYEKS
+217 WYEES

-236 TLTAHWRSNTS
+236 TLTAHWKSNTS

-312 ERNEYAVKFYTLNGS
+312 KRNVYDVKFFT
-327 TEYTQFQIRAKY
+327 IRYAWLSGKYVKDKEIVSIRITAKY
-339 GANIRDLW
+339 GANISEKW
-347 PTHNNS
+347 PGGIWTTS
-353 STWAVNLNASGGK
+353 PGGSTFQASIG
-366 YQSNI
+366 
-371 DTMPLGGKNF
+371 TMPLGGKEF
-381 YGPVTGNGSE
+381 FKTDQGN
-391 TAYYY
+391 AKADYYLQSLAGNY
-396 TEALP
+396 
-401 GETGTVSYK
+401 V
-410 GKQYKLD
+410 LD
-417 HSDTALGTGYSI
+417 HTDTGGSSRSKVTDEDRYS
-429 TEEDKYPITGFT
+429 ITGFT
-441 FLEFD
+441 CNTAIS
-446 AKWNGGIFPPRYAYN
+446 AKNGDRYN
-461 GAKFYYTR
+461 GAKFYYDR
-469 NSYDVVFISGSVT
+469 NSYKIVFMNHGSK
-482 EKTQSM
+482 EKELVRKYEQSIADAG
-488 KYRQPLD
+488 Y
-495 DVSHTPKPPIGKE
+495 TPTAPANMQD
-508 EYTFAGWYDN
+508 YTFGGWFDN
-518 ELYTGS
+518 EKCEGSAYVFTG
-524 EYVLE
+524 
-529 GKTMPAHHLTLYA
+529 KKMPAHHLTLYA

-565 DVPMGGTIPEN
+565 DVPMGETILESQMPEG
-576 KMPKVTLGTGDSF
+576 KVTLGTGDTF

-602 FDTEIHRD
+602 FDTRIHRD
-610 YKLYAKTGNAEQF
+610 YQLYAKTGNAEQF
-623 MVTYA
+623 AVTYA
-628 LGGGSGNAPFDSNK
+628 LGDGSGNAPVDSNK

-653 ATGVTPPTG
+653 ATGVTPPEG
-662 KVFLYWSAGDS
+662 KVFLYWSAAGDS

-683 VTGKMTLT
+683 VTGNMTLR

-710 PDEPYTTAD
+710 TDKTDMTAE
-719 MPNNSTITLP
+719 MPNNSKITLP

-750 ADGLGKT
+750 ANGSGTT
-757 YMPDDKVLV
+757 YQPDVKVLV

-771 GNDLYAIWAKGSYL
+771 GNHLYAIWVKG
-785 LTIHYVYASGG
+785 
-796 EAKPDHTEVLGFG
+796 
-809 APYSVISPSIPG
+809 
-821 YTADKPVVT
+821 
-830 GTMPAAPV
+830 
-838 TVTVTYTA
+838 
-846 STGTPYEVHH
+846 TGTPYEVHH
-856 YLERLEGAYPAV
+856 YLERLEGAYPYV
-868 PDEKDNLR
+868 PNEKDNLR

-889 YDGFTPIEFEQK
+889 YDGFTPMGFAQE
-901 RIKADDLTVVKIF
+901 RIKADGSTVVKIF

-921 LTYKDSLSAGVY
+921 LTYKDSLSTGVY

-946 IAAPTKTGY
+946 IADPTKTGY
-955 TFTGWSPAVPDT
+955 TFTGWSPTVPAK
-967 MPAEAR
+967 MPAEAL
-973 TVYAQWRKNTPDTVV
+973 TVYAQWRKTTPDTVV

-1033 ILSGGSQSASFTDFD
+1033 RLSGGSQSASFTGFD

-1148 PDGGV
+1148 PDGGA
-1153 HPYATI
+1153 HPNATI

-1171 LTEKTRKDNLT
+1171 LTEKTRKESLT

-1211 YPDGTFRPDAP
+1211 YPDGTFQPDAP
-1222 VTRAEFATIAARFDE
+1222 VTRAEFAAIAARFDE

>member
-1 MKKRLIALLLAF
+1 
-13 VMVLGLTATVFA
+13 
-25 EGGISI
+25 
-31 ASIQPE
+31 
-37 APTHT
+37 
-42 YIFQAGGVEI
+42 
-52 GRQIIKHNESLKDPG
+52 
-67 VPSAPAGQRFV
+67 
-78 RWDPAVSF
+78 
-86 DMPVS
+86 MPVS
-91 VTQNQTIP
+91 VTQTQTIT

-107 YTVYFKH
+107 YTVYFCYK
-114 DGRTVATKELTDTQP
+114 GRTVATKELTDTQP

-149 YFGETRYE
+149 YIGEKRYE
-157 RVSMADF
+157 TVSTADF

-169 TLTLTAKVEK
+169 TLTLTAKVDK
-179 GHWIHFNSAGGSYV
+179 GHWIHFNSDGGSYV

-203 QPADPARPGFSFEG
+203 PPADPARPGFSFEG
-217 WYEKS
+217 WYEES
-222 GNRFTFGSPLTSNI
+222 GKQFTFGSPLTSNI
-236 TLTAHWRSNTS
+236 TLTAHWKSNTS

-272 TGGTDAQTAAAS
+272 TGGTGAQTAAAS

-295 MQQTIQGDAS
+295 TQQTINGDGS

-312 ERNEYAVKFYTLNGS
+312 KRNVYDVKFFTIKYAWFSGKYVKDKEIYCITAKYDANISKKWPGGIWTTSPGGS
-327 TEYTQFQIRAKY
+327 TFQ
-339 GANIRDLW
+339 
-347 PTHNNS
+347 
-353 STWAVNLNASGGK
+353 ASIG
-366 YQSNI
+366 
-371 DTMPLGGKNF
+371 TMPLGGDEFFK
-381 YGPVTGNGSE
+381 TDQGNAKADYFLQSLAGN
-391 TAYYY
+391 Y
-396 TEALP
+396 
-401 GETGTVSYK
+401 V
-410 GKQYKLD
+410 LD
-417 HSDTALGTGYSI
+417 HTDTGGSGRSKVTD
-429 TEEDKYPITGFT
+429 EDRYQITGFT
-441 FLEFD
+441 CNTAIS
-446 AKWNGGIFPPRYAYN
+446 AKNGDRYN
-461 GAKFYYTR
+461 GAKFYYDR
-469 NSYDVVFISGSVT
+469 NSYKIVFMNHGSK
-482 EKTQSM
+482 EKELVRKYEQSIADAD
-488 KYRQPLD
+488 Y
-495 DVSHTPKPPIGKE
+495 TPTAPANMQD
-508 EYTFAGWYDN
+508 YTFGGWFDN
-518 ELYTGS
+518 EKCEGS
-524 EYVLE
+524 AYVFT
-529 GKTMPAHHLTLYA
+529 GKTMPAHNLTLYA
-542 KWVPKTYTVT
+542 KWVPKTYSVT
-552 VYDVDRTKILKTF
+552 VYDVDRTKILRTF
-565 DVPMGGTIPEN
+565 DVPMGRTIPESQ
-576 KMPKVTLGTGDSF
+576 MPEDKVTLGTGDTF

-623 MVTYA
+623 EVTYA
-628 LGGGSGNAPFDSNK
+628 LGDGSGKAPVDSNK

-653 ATGVTPPTG
+653 ATGVTPPEG
-662 KVFLYWSAGDS
+662 KVFLYWSAAGDS

-691 AVYGQKTEA
+691 AVYGQTTEA

-710 PDEPYTTAD
+710 TDETYTTAD

-729 GYTDLDL
+729 GYTGLGL

-750 ADGLGKT
+750 ANGSGTT
-757 YMPDDKVLV
+757 YQPGGKVLV

-771 GNDLYAIWAKGSYL
+771 GNHLYAIWVKG
-785 LTIHYVYASGG
+785 
-796 EAKPDHTEVLGFG
+796 
-809 APYSVISPSIPG
+809 
-821 YTADKPVVT
+821 
-830 GTMPAAPV
+830 
-838 TVTVTYTA
+838 
-846 STGTPYEVHH
+846 TGTPYEVHH
-856 YLERLEGAYPAV
+856 YLERLEGAYPYV
-868 PDEKDNLR
+868 PHEKDNLR

-901 RIKADDLTVVKIF
+901 RIKADDSTVVKIF

-955 TFTGWSPAVPDT
+955 TFTGWSPAVPAT
-967 MPAEAR
+967 MPAGAL
-973 TVYAQWRKNTPDTVV
+973 TVYAQWRKTTPDTVV

-1033 ILSGGSQSASFTDFD
+1033 RLSGGSQSASFIGFD
-1048 PITFPA
+1048 LITFPA

-1153 HPYATI
+1153 HPHATI
-1159 TRAETATIFFRL
+1159 TRAETATVFFRL

-1211 YPDGTFRPDAP
+1211 YPDGTFQPDAP
-1222 VTRAEFATIAARFDE
+1222 VTRAEFAAIAARFDE

>member
-1 MKKRLIALLLAF
+1 
-13 VMVLGLTATVFA
+13 
-25 EGGISI
+25 
-31 ASIQPE
+31 
-37 APTHT
+37 
-42 YIFQAGGVEI
+42 
-52 GRQIIKHNESLKDPG
+52 
-67 VPSAPAGQRFV
+67 
-78 RWDPAVSF
+78 
-86 DMPVS
+86 MPVS
-91 VTQNQTIP
+91 VTQTQTIT

-107 YTVYFKH
+107 YTVYFCYK
-114 DGRTVATKELTDTQP
+114 DRTVATKELTDTQP

-149 YFGETRYE
+149 YIGETRYE
-157 RVSMADF
+157 TVSKADF
-164 PPGSD
+164 PAGSD
-169 TLTLTAKVEK
+169 TLTLTARVDK
-179 GHWIHFNSAGGSYV
+179 GYWIHFNSDGGSYV

-217 WYEKS
+217 WYEQS
-222 GNRFTFGSPLTSNI
+222 GKQFTFGSQLTSNI
-236 TLTAHWRSNTS
+236 TLTAHWKSNTS

-272 TGGTDAQTAAAS
+272 TGGTGAQTAAAS

-295 MQQTIQGDAS
+295 TQQTINGDGS

-312 ERNEYAVKFYTLNGS
+312 KRNVYAVKFFTIKYEGGLLSGKYVKDKEIDS
-327 TEYTQFQIRAKY
+327 IRITAKY
-339 GANIRDLW
+339 GANISKKWPGGLW
-347 PTHNNS
+347 ATSPGG
-353 STWAVNLNASGGK
+353 STFQASIG
-366 YQSNI
+366 
-371 DTMPLGGKNF
+371 TMPLGGDEFFK
-381 YGPVTGNGSE
+381 TSQGSAE
-391 TAYYY
+391 AYYY
-396 TEALP
+396 LESLAGGYVWDHTD
-401 GETGTVSYK
+401 TGGDS
-410 GKQYKLD
+410 
-417 HSDTALGTGYSI
+417 SSI
-429 TEEDKYPITGFT
+429 VTNEDRYPITGFT
-441 FLEFD
+441 CNT
-446 AKWNGGIFPPRYAYN
+446 AKSAKNGAWYN
-461 GAKFYYTR
+461 GAKFYYDR
-469 NSYDVVFISGSVT
+469 NSYQIVFMNHGSK
-482 EKTQSM
+482 EKELVKKYEQSIADAG
-488 KYRQPLD
+488 Y
-495 DVSHTPKPPIGKE
+495 TPTAPANMQD
-508 EYTFAGWYDN
+508 YTFGGWFDN
-518 ELYTGS
+518 EKCEGSAYVFTG
-524 EYVLE
+524 
-529 GKTMPAHHLTLYA
+529 KKMPAHHLTLYA
-542 KWVPKTYTVT
+542 KWVPKTYSVT

-565 DVPMGGTIPEN
+565 DVPMGETILESQMPE
-576 KMPKVTLGTGDSF
+576 VTLGTGDSF

-602 FDTEIHRD
+602 FDTRIHRD
-610 YKLYAKTGNAEQF
+610 YKLYAKTGNAEKF
-623 MVTYA
+623 EVTYA
-628 LGGGSGNAPFDSNK
+628 LGDGSGKAPVDSNK

-653 ATGVTPPTG
+653 ATGVTPPEG
-662 KVFLYWSAGDS
+662 KVFLYWSAAGDS

-683 VTGKMTLT
+683 VTGYMTLT

-700 VTVTY
+700 VRVTY

-710 PDEPYTTAD
+710 PDKTDMTAA
-719 MPNNSTITLP
+719 MPNNSTIKLP
-729 GYTDLDL
+729 GYTDLGL

-750 ADGLGKT
+750 ANGSGTT
-757 YMPDDKVLV
+757 YMPGEKVLV

-771 GNDLYAIWAKGSYL
+771 GNHLYAIWEKG
-785 LTIHYVYASGG
+785 
-796 EAKPDHTEVLGFG
+796 
-809 APYSVISPSIPG
+809 
-821 YTADKPVVT
+821 
-830 GTMPAAPV
+830 
-838 TVTVTYTA
+838 
-846 STGTPYEVHH
+846 TGTPYEVHH
-856 YLERLEGAYPAV
+856 YLERLEGAYLAV

-889 YDGFTPIEFEQK
+889 YDGFTPMGFAQEM
-901 RIKADDLTVVKIF
+901 IKANGSTVVEIF

-946 IAAPTKTGY
+946 IADPTKTGY
-955 TFTGWSPAVPDT
+955 TFTGWSPAVPDK
-967 MPAEAR
+967 MPPVAL
-973 TVYAQWRKNTPDTVV
+973 TVYAQWRKTTPDTVV

-1033 ILSGGSQSASFTDFD
+1033 RLSGGSQSASFTGFD

-1153 HPYATI
+1153 HPHATI

-1211 YPDGTFRPDAP
+1211 YPDGTFQPDAP
-1222 VTRAEFATIAARFDE
+1222 VTRAEFAAIAARFDE

>member
-1 MKKRLIALLLAF
+1 
-13 VMVLGLTATVFA
+13 
-25 EGGISI
+25 
-31 ASIQPE
+31 
-37 APTHT
+37 
-42 YIFQAGGVEI
+42 
-52 GRQIIKHNESLKDPG
+52 
-67 VPSAPAGQRFV
+67 
-78 RWDPAVSF
+78 
-86 DMPVS
+86 MPVS
-91 VTQNQTIP
+91 VTQTQTIT

-107 YTVYFKH
+107 YTVYFCYK
-114 DGRTVATKELTDTQP
+114 DRTVATKELTDTQP

-149 YFGETRYE
+149 YIGETRYE
-157 RVSMADF
+157 TVSKADF
-164 PPGSD
+164 PAGSD
-169 TLTLTAKVEK
+169 TLTLTARVDK
-179 GHWIHFNSAGGSYV
+179 GYWIHFNSDGGSYV

-217 WYEKS
+217 WYEES

-236 TLTAHWRSNTS
+236 TLIAHWTSNTS

-257 KADESGWS
+257 NADESGWS

-272 TGGTDAQTAAAS
+272 TGGTGAQTAAAS

-295 MQQTIQGDAS
+295 TQQTINGDGS

-312 ERNEYAVKFYTLNGS
+312 KRNVYDVKFFTIKYAWLSGKYVKDKEIYCITAKYDANISKKWPGGIWTTSPGGS
-327 TEYTQFQIRAKY
+327 TFQ
-339 GANIRDLW
+339 
-347 PTHNNS
+347 
-353 STWAVNLNASGGK
+353 ASIG
-366 YQSNI
+366 
-371 DTMPLGGKNF
+371 TMPLGGKEF
-381 YGPVTGNGSE
+381 FKTDQGDAKADYFLQSLAGN
-391 TAYYY
+391 Y
-396 TEALP
+396 
-401 GETGTVSYK
+401 V
-410 GKQYKLD
+410 LD
-417 HSDTALGTGYSI
+417 HTDTGGSGRSKVTN
-429 TEEDKYPITGFT
+429 EDRYPITGFT
-441 FLEFD
+441 CNT
-446 AKWNGGIFPPRYAYN
+446 AKSAKNGDRYN
-461 GAKFYYTR
+461 GAKFYYDR
-469 NSYDVVFISGSVT
+469 NSYKIVFMNHGSK
-482 EKTQSM
+482 EKELVRKYEQSIADAD
-488 KYRQPLD
+488 Y
-495 DVSHTPKPPIGKE
+495 TPTAPANMQD
-508 EYTFAGWYDN
+508 YTFGGWFDN
-518 ELYTGS
+518 EKCEGSAYVFTG
-524 EYVLE
+524 
-529 GKTMPAHHLTLYA
+529 KKMPAHHLTLYA

-552 VYDVDRTKILKTF
+552 VYDVDRTTDIETF
-565 DVPMGGTIPEN
+565 TDVPMGGTILENQMPEG
-576 KMPKVTLGTGDSF
+576 KVTLGTGDTF

-602 FDTEIHRD
+602 FDTRIHRD

-623 MVTYA
+623 VVTYA
-628 LGGGSGNAPFDSNK
+628 RGDGSGNAPVDSNT

-653 ATGVTPPTG
+653 ATGVTPPEG
-662 KVFLYWSAGDS
+662 KVFLYWSAAGDS

-683 VTGKMTLT
+683 VTGNMTLT

-710 PDEPYTTAD
+710 TDKTDMTAA

-750 ADGLGKT
+750 ADGSGTT
-757 YMPDDKVLV
+757 YMPGNKVLV

-771 GNDLYAIWAKGSYL
+771 GNHLYAIWVKG
-785 LTIHYVYASGG
+785 
-796 EAKPDHTEVLGFG
+796 
-809 APYSVISPSIPG
+809 
-821 YTADKPVVT
+821 
-830 GTMPAAPV
+830 
-838 TVTVTYTA
+838 
-846 STGTPYEVHH
+846 TGTPYEVHH
-856 YLERLEGAYPAV
+856 YLERLEGAYPYV
-868 PDEKDNLR
+868 PNEKDNLR

-889 YDGFTPIEFEQK
+889 YDGFKPRDFAQE
-901 RIKADDLTVVKIF
+901 RIKADGSTVVKIF
-914 YTRNSYL
+914 YDRNSYL

-933 ASQTYKYGAAVTA
+933 ASQTYKYDAAVTA

-955 TFTGWSPAVPDT
+955 TFTGWSPAVPDK
-967 MPAEAR
+967 MPAGAL
-973 TVYAQWRKNTPDTVV
+973 TVYAQWRKTTPDTVV

-1033 ILSGGSQSASFTDFD
+1033 RLSGGSQSASFTGFD
-1048 PITFPA
+1048 LITFPA

-1153 HPYATI
+1153 HPHATI

-1211 YPDGTFRPDAP
+1211 YPDGTFQPDAP
-1222 VTRAEFATIAARFDE
+1222 VTRAEFAAIAARFDE

>member
-1 MKKRLIALLLAF
+1 
-13 VMVLGLTATVFA
+13 
-25 EGGISI
+25 
-31 ASIQPE
+31 
-37 APTHT
+37 
-42 YIFQAGGVEI
+42 
-52 GRQIIKHNESLKDPG
+52 
-67 VPSAPAGQRFV
+67 
-78 RWDPAVSF
+78 
-86 DMPVS
+86 MPVS
-91 VTQNQTIP
+91 VTQTQTIP

-149 YFGETRYE
+149 YFGGTRYE
-157 RVSMADF
+157 TVSKADF
-164 PPGSD
+164 PLGSD

-179 GHWIHFNSAGGSYV
+179 GHWIHFNSDGGSYV

-203 QPADPARPGFSFEG
+203 PPADPARPGFSFEG
-217 WYEKS
+217 WYEQS
-222 GNRFTFGSPLTSNI
+222 GNQFTFGSQLTSNI
-236 TLTAHWRSNTS
+236 TLTARWESNTS

-265 LHETETK
+265 LYETETK

-295 MQQTIQGDAS
+295 TQQTINGDGS

-312 ERNEYAVKFYTLNGS
+312 KRNVYAVKFFTIKYEGGLLSGKYVKDKEIDS
-327 TEYTQFQIRAKY
+327 IRITAKY
-339 GANIRDLW
+339 GANISGQW
-347 PTHNNS
+347 PGGIWTTS
-353 STWAVNLNASGGK
+353 PGGSTFQASIG
-366 YQSNI
+366 
-371 DTMPLGGKNF
+371 TMPLGGDEFFKTDQGSAKADYYLQSLAGN
-381 YGPVTGNGSE
+381 YVLHHTDTGGPSSSIVT
-391 TAYYY
+391 
-396 TEALP
+396 
-401 GETGTVSYK
+401 
-410 GKQYKLD
+410 D
-417 HSDTALGTGYSI
+417 
-429 TEEDKYPITGFT
+429 EDRYPITGFT
-441 FLEFD
+441 CNPAMS
-446 AKWNGGIFPPRYAYN
+446 AKNGDRYN
-461 GAKFYYTR
+461 GAKFYYDR
-469 NSYDVVFISGSVT
+469 NSYKIVFMNHGSK
-482 EKTQSM
+482 EKELVRKYEQSIADAD
-488 KYRQPLD
+488 Y
-495 DVSHTPKPPIGKE
+495 TPTAPANMQD
-508 EYTFAGWYDN
+508 YTFGGWFDN
-518 ELYTGS
+518 EKCEGSAYVFTG
-524 EYVLE
+524 
-529 GKTMPAHHLTLYA
+529 KKMPAHHLTLYA
-542 KWVPKTYTVT
+542 KWVPKTYSVT

-576 KMPKVTLGTGDSF
+576 QMPEVTLGTGDTF

-623 MVTYA
+623 AVTYA
-628 LGGGSGNAPFDSNK
+628 LGDGSGNAPVDSNK

-653 ATGVTPPTG
+653 ATGVTPPEG
-662 KVFLYWSAGDS
+662 KVFLYWSAAGDS

-683 VTGKMTLT
+683 VTGYMTLT
-691 AVYGQKTEA
+691 AVYGQTTEA
-700 VTVTY
+700 VRVTY

-710 PDEPYTTAD
+710 TDKTDMTAE
-719 MPNNSTITLP
+719 MPNNSKITLP

-750 ADGLGKT
+750 ADGSGTT
-757 YMPDDKVLV
+757 YQPDVKVLV

-771 GNDLYAIWAKGSYL
+771 GNHLYAIWAKG
-785 LTIHYVYASGG
+785 
-796 EAKPDHTEVLGFG
+796 
-809 APYSVISPSIPG
+809 
-821 YTADKPVVT
+821 
-830 GTMPAAPV
+830 
-838 TVTVTYTA
+838 
-846 STGTPYEVHH
+846 TGTPYEVHH
-856 YLERLEGAYPAV
+856 YLERLEGAYPDV
-868 PDEKDNLR
+868 PNEKDNLR

-889 YDGFTPIEFEQK
+889 YNGFTPREFAQE
-901 RIKADDLTVVKIF
+901 RIKADGSTVVKIF
-914 YTRNSYL
+914 YDRNSYL

-946 IAAPTKTGY
+946 IADPTKTGY
-955 TFTGWSPAVPDT
+955 TFTGWSPAVPDK
-967 MPAEAR
+967 MPPVAL
-973 TVYAQWRKNTPDTVV
+973 TVYAQWRKTTPDTVV

-1033 ILSGGSQSASFTDFD
+1033 RLSGGSQSASFTGFD
-1048 PITFPA
+1048 LITFPA

-1116 TYGSYTP
+1116 TYGGYTP

-1153 HPYATI
+1153 HPHATI

-1211 YPDGTFRPDAP
+1211 YPDGTFQPDAP
-1222 VTRAEFATIAARFDE
+1222 VTRAEFAAIAARFDE

>member
-1 MKKRLIALLLAF
+1 MKKRLTALLLAF

-31 ASIQPE
+31 ASIQPD

-52 GRQIIKHNESLKDPG
+52 GRQIIKDNESLRDPG

-78 RWDPAVSF
+78 RWDLAVSF
-86 DMPVS
+86 GMPVS
-91 VTQNQTIP
+91 VTQTQTIT

-129 SVSTGDVLVPV
+129 FVSTGDVLVPV
-140 GADEKLTGW
+140 GADGKLTGW
-149 YFGETRYE
+149 YFGEKRYE
-157 RVSMADF
+157 TVSKADF
-164 PPGSD
+164 LAGD
-169 TLTLTAKVEK
+169 TLTLTARVEK

-203 QPADPARPGFSFEG
+203 PPADPARPGFSFEG
-217 WYEKS
+217 WYEES
-222 GNRFTFGSPLTSNI
+222 GNRFTFGNQLTSNI

-272 TGGTDAQTAAAS
+272 TGGTDAQTAAAA
-284 KSYPGFTAQTI
+284 KSYDGFTAQTI
-295 MQQTIQGDAS
+295 TQQTINGDGS

-312 ERNEYAVKFYTLNGS
+312 KRNVYAVKFFTIKYEGGLLSGKYVKDKEIDS
-327 TEYTQFQIRAKY
+327 IRITAKY
-339 GANIRDLW
+339 GANISKKWPGGLW
-347 PTHNNS
+347 ATSPGG
-353 STWAVNLNASGGK
+353 STFQASIG
-366 YQSNI
+366 
-371 DTMPLGGKNF
+371 TMPLGGDEFFK
-381 YGPVTGNGSE
+381 TSQGSAE
-391 TAYYY
+391 AYYY
-396 TEALP
+396 LESLAGNYVLHHTD
-401 GETGTVSYK
+401 TGGDS
-410 GKQYKLD
+410 
-417 HSDTALGTGYSI
+417 SSI
-429 TEEDKYPITGFT
+429 VTNEDRYPITGFICNT
-441 FLEFD
+441 
-446 AKWNGGIFPPRYAYN
+446 AKSAKNGAWYN
-461 GAKFYYTR
+461 GAKFYYDR
-469 NSYDVVFISGSVT
+469 NSYKIVFMNHGSK
-482 EKTQSM
+482 EKELVKKYEQSIADAG
-488 KYRQPLD
+488 Y
-495 DVSHTPKPPIGKE
+495 TPTAPANMQD
-508 EYTFAGWYDN
+508 YTFGGWFDN
-518 ELYTGS
+518 EKCEGSAYVFTG
-524 EYVLE
+524 
-529 GKTMPAHHLTLYA
+529 KKMPAHNLTLYA

-565 DVPMGGTIPEN
+565 DVPMGGTIPESQ
-576 KMPKVTLGTGDSF
+576 MPKVTLGTGDSF

-610 YKLYAKTGNAEQF
+610 YKLYAKTGNEEQF
-623 MVTYA
+623 AVTYA
-628 LGGGSGNAPFDSNK
+628 LGDGSGNAPVDSNK

-653 ATGVTPPTG
+653 ATGVTPPEG
-662 KVFLYWSAGDS
+662 KVFLYWSAAGDS
-673 TRCYPGGKLT
+673 TCCYPGGKLT

-691 AVYGQKTEA
+691 AVYGQTTEA
-700 VTVTY
+700 VRVTY

-710 PDEPYTTAD
+710 PDKTDMTAA

-729 GYTDLDL
+729 GYTDLGL

-750 ADGLGKT
+750 ADGLGTTFKSGS
-757 YMPDDKVLV
+757 KVLV

-771 GNDLYAIWAKGSYL
+771 GNHLYAIWAKG
-785 LTIHYVYASGG
+785 
-796 EAKPDHTEVLGFG
+796 
-809 APYSVISPSIPG
+809 
-821 YTADKPVVT
+821 
-830 GTMPAAPV
+830 
-838 TVTVTYTA
+838 
-846 STGTPYEVHH
+846 TGTPYEVHH
-856 YLERLEGAYPAV
+856 YLERLEGAYPYV
-868 PDEKDNLR
+868 PNEKDNLR

-889 YDGFTPIEFEQK
+889 YDGFTPMGFAQEM
-901 RIKADDLTVVKIF
+901 IKADGSTVVKIF

-955 TFTGWSPAVPDT
+955 TFTGWSPAVPAK
-967 MPAEAR
+967 MPPEAR
-973 TVYAQWRKNTPDTVV
+973 TVYAQWRKTTPDTVV

-1033 ILSGGSQSASFTDFD
+1033 RLSGGSQSASFTGFD

-1153 HPYATI
+1153 HPHATI

-1211 YPDGTFRPDAP
+1211 YPDGTFQPDAP
-1222 VTRAEFATIAARFDE
+1222 VTRAEFAAIAARFDE

-1247 DIYGHWAERYISR
+1247 DIYGHWAERHISR